1 MIMKNVKKMPGSA
14 MVKKLIKIINLGIVL
29 ACSFLAMAFFVYMGS
44 IFGYKDLD
52 CKNYLETRRFAD
64 SLWQIMSRID
74 GEVTW
79 TENYVDEDEN
89 RISISDLTYDSN
101 TGMSQGGLYAEDMRD
116 LALKGDYVY
125 SADDFGIWDIDGSG
139 VTDADGE
146 EVQFNDSWYQ
156 IALSN
161 WEIKQTDGFVRMS
174 HDDYVRMFMAHAT
187 PNVIAQEDTSK
198 DVTVDGEDSG
208 RLTVSIEAKNAGE
221 TTETGDYSTDVT
233 EIDAAELEPS
243 MSQPGPQDAA
253 FSDDCYITYYQGMEL
268 VYSPDEDMFYSSE
281 YGWYPIPN
289 ELYFLP
295 EDVSGSEMGLYFS
308 RFTSLDDIL
317 RIRIG
322 GEYLEYVRSVKDI
335 NFNER
340 NLAYYVRH
348 NGKAYS
354 NVTSKEKVASCSA
367 YMTIQKTASDEYEVE
382 FFNFKNTY
390 INNTF
395 VTSLMQNLDSLTPD
409 DKLYIGIYTTYPYED
424 IFSQGNQ
431 IFSEYYSYTF
441 PALIIGVVTAIA
453 AIWLFVHILRMSG
466 RVSRDD
472 TTVYLTPI
480 DRIPVEILFIVGIL
494 ELVIIFAAL
503 ESISMSDYRS
513 IAEITSLEYVM
524 VVGCFEGLY
533 LLGITWL
540 LSIVRRV
547 KADCLWQHSLVRS
560 TVRFCKKLVRTV
572 NHQKNLAAKAVECF
586 LLYLLVNGGMILVLI
601 WGIYSYTP
609 FASLGALLL
618 IVGFNAYILIIQIR
632 KAKGEESIR
641 EATRALAEGDLEYV
655 APQMKRL
662 YTEQEII
669 DNIDHLS
676 DGLHKAVEKSI
687 YDERMKTELITNVS
701 HDIKTPLTS
710 IINYVELIKREDVDN
725 EKVQHYLEVL
735 DRKSQRLKQL
745 TEDLVEVSRIS
756 SGNIELERVP
766 IDFGELVRQAMGEFE
781 DKFTEHELKMVERIP
796 EEAHMIFADGRRTF
810 RVMDNLL
817 QNIYKYAMPGTRVY
831 IDLTCENGR
840 IRLEIKNISKA
851 PLNIEVSELME
862 RFVRGDQSRTTEG
875 SGLGLSI
882 AQDLVRMQDGEFQIY
897 LDGDLFKVV
906 IEFPEYES
914 PVVVNMEEA
923 AVSEETQMPVLEKK
937 DSQREEP

>member
-1 MIMKNVKKMPGSA
+1 MRMKNVKKMPGSA
-14 MVKKLIKIINLGIVL
+14 VAKKIIKIINLGIVL
-29 ACSFLAMAFFVYMGS
+29 VCSLLAMVFFVYMGS
-44 IFGYKDLD
+44 MFGYKDLD
-52 CKNYLETRRFAD
+52 CESYLETRRFAD
-64 SLWQIMSRID
+64 SLWQIMSRIS
-74 GEVTW
+74 GEIAW
-79 TENYVDEDEN
+79 TENYVDEDESG
-89 RISISDLTYDSN
+89 ISISDLTYDSN
-101 TGMSQGGLYAEDMRD
+101 KGMAQGGVYAESLQN
-116 LALKGDYVY
+116 LALKGDYEY
-125 SADDFGIWDIDGSG
+125 TTDDFGIWNISG
-139 VTDADGE
+139 AEVTDADGE

-161 WEIKQTDGFVRMS
+161 WEIKQADGFVRMS

-187 PNVIAQEDTSK
+187 PNVVAEESSGDTAA
-198 DVTVDGEDSG
+198 DGEASG
-208 RLTVSIEAKNAGE
+208 SLTVSIEAKNDGGA
-221 TTETGDYSTDVT
+221 TEAAVYGT
-233 EIDAAELEPS
+233 EVVAADLEPS
-243 MSQPGPQDAA
+243 VTRQGPQDAA
-253 FSDDCYITYYQGMEL
+253 FSDDCYIAYYGGTKF

-295 EDVSGSEMGLYFS
+295 EEVSDNEMELYFS
-308 RFTSLDDIL
+308 RFTGLGDIL
-317 RIRIG
+317 RLRIG
-322 GEYLEYVRSVKDI
+322 GEYVEYVRSVKDI

-348 NGKAYS
+348 NGKVYS
-354 NVTSKEKVASCSA
+354 NVTSREKATSCSA
-367 YMTIQKTASDEYEVE
+367 YMTIQKTASDEYEVQ
-382 FFNFKNTY
+382 FSNFKNTY
-390 INNTF
+390 ISSTY

-424 IFSQGNQ
+424 TFRQDNQ

-441 PALIIGVVTAIA
+441 PALVIGVVTAIA
-453 AIWLFVHILRMSG
+453 AIWLFVHILRRSG
-466 RVSRDD
+466 RISGDD
-472 TTVYLTPI
+472 TAVYLTPI
-480 DRIPVEILFIVGIL
+480 DRIPVEILFIVGL
-494 ELVIIFAAL
+494 AELIVIFAAL
-503 ESISMSDYRS
+503 ESMAVSDSRS
-513 IAEITSLEYVM
+513 IAEITSLEYIM

-540 LSIVRRV
+540 LSIVRQV
-547 KADCLWQHSLVRS
+547 KAGCLWQHSLIRS
-560 TVRFCKKLVRTV
+560 GYIFCRKLVQTV
-572 NHQKNLAAKAVECF
+572 SRQKNLAAKTAECF
-586 LLYLLVNGGMILVLI
+586 AFYLLINGVLI
-601 WGIYSYTP
+601 LMLILGVDNSAP
-609 FASLGALLL
+609 LASLGALLL
-618 IVGFNAYILIIQIR
+618 IIGFNVYILILQIR

-641 EATRALAEGDLEYV
+641 EATKALAEGDLEYV
-655 APQMKRL
+655 APKMKRL

-676 DGLHKAVEKSI
+676 DGLHKAIEKSL

-710 IINYVELIKREDVDN
+710 IINYVELIKREEVDN

-735 DRKSQRLKQL
+735 DKKSQRLKQL

-766 IDFGELVRQAMGEFE
+766 IDFGELLRQAMGEFE

-810 RVMDNLL
+810 RIMDNLL

-831 IDLTCENGR
+831 IDLTCENER
-840 IRLEIKNISKA
+840 VRLEIKNISKA

-882 AQDLVRMQDGEFQIY
+882 ARDLVRMQDGEFQIY

-906 IEFPEYES
+906 IEFPEYIS

-923 AVSEETQMPVLEKK
+923 AVSEENQMPVLEKT
-937 DSQREEP
+937 DSQKEES

>member
-1 MIMKNVKKMPGSA
+1 MRMKNVKKMPGSA
-14 MVKKLIKIINLGIVL
+14 VAKKIIKIINLGIVL
-29 ACSFLAMAFFVYMGS
+29 VCSLLAMVFFVYMGS
-44 IFGYKDLD
+44 MFGYKDLD
-52 CKNYLETRRFAD
+52 CESYLETRRFAD
-64 SLWQIMSRID
+64 SLWQIMSRIS
-74 GEVTW
+74 GEIAW
-79 TENYVDEDEN
+79 TENYVDEDESG
-89 RISISDLTYDSN
+89 ISISDLTYDSN
-101 TGMSQGGLYAEDMRD
+101 KGMAQGGVYAESLQD
-116 LALKGDYVY
+116 LALKGDYEY
-125 SADDFGIWDIDGSG
+125 TTDDFGIWNISG
-139 VTDADGE
+139 AEVTDADGE

-161 WEIKQTDGFVRMS
+161 WEIKQADGFVRMS
-174 HDDYVRMFMAHAT
+174 HDDYVRMFKAHAT
-187 PNVIAQEDTSK
+187 PNVVVEETSEDAVA
-198 DVTVDGEDSG
+198 DEEASG
-208 RLTVSIEAKNAGE
+208 SLTVSIEEKIDGG
-221 TTETGDYSTDVT
+221 TTEAAVSRT
-233 EIDAAELEPS
+233 EVVAADLEPS
-243 MSQPGPQDAA
+243 VTRQGPQDAA
-253 FSDDCYITYYQGMEL
+253 FSDDCYIAYYGGAKL

-295 EDVSGSEMGLYFS
+295 EEVSDNEMELYFS
-308 RFTSLDDIL
+308 RFTGLGDIL
-317 RIRIG
+317 RLRIG

-348 NGKAYS
+348 NGKVYS
-354 NVTSKEKVASCSA
+354 NVTSREKATSCSA
-367 YMTIQKTASDEYEVE
+367 YMTIQKTASDEYEVQ
-382 FFNFKNTY
+382 FSNFKNTY
-390 INNTF
+390 ISSTY

-424 IFSQGNQ
+424 TFRQDNQ

-441 PALIIGVVTAIA
+441 PALVIGVVTAIA
-453 AIWLFVHILRMSG
+453 TIWLFVHILRRSG
-466 RVSRDD
+466 RISGDD
-472 TTVYLTPI
+472 TAVYLTPI
-480 DRIPVEILFIVGIL
+480 DRIPVEILFIVGL
-494 ELVIIFAAL
+494 AELIVIFAAL
-503 ESISMSDYRS
+503 ESMAVSDSRS
-513 IAEITSLEYVM
+513 IAEITSLEYIM

-540 LSIVRRV
+540 LSIARQV
-547 KADCLWQHSLVRS
+547 KAGCLWQHSLIRS
-560 TVRFCKKLVRTV
+560 GYIFCRKLVQTV
-572 NHQKNLAAKAVECF
+572 SRQKNLAAKTAECF
-586 LLYLLVNGGMILVLI
+586 AFYLLINGVLI
-601 WGIYSYTP
+601 LMLILGVDNSAP
-609 FASLGALLL
+609 LASLGALLL
-618 IVGFNAYILIIQIR
+618 IIGFNVYILILQIR

-641 EATRALAEGDLEYV
+641 EATKALAEGDLEYV
-655 APQMKRL
+655 APKMKRL

-676 DGLHKAVEKSI
+676 DGLHKAIEKSL

-710 IINYVELIKREDVDN
+710 IINYVELIKREEVDN

-735 DRKSQRLKQL
+735 DKKSQRLKQL

-766 IDFGELVRQAMGEFE
+766 IDFGELLRQAMGEFE

-810 RVMDNLL
+810 RIMDNLL

-831 IDLTCENGR
+831 IDLTCENER
-840 IRLEIKNISKA
+840 VRLEIKNISKA
-851 PLNIEVSELME
+851 PLNIEVPELME

-882 AQDLVRMQDGEFQIY
+882 ARDLVRMQDGEFQIY

-906 IEFPEYES
+906 IEFPEYIS

-923 AVSEETQMPVLEKK
+923 AVSEENQMPVLEKT
-937 DSQREEP
+937 DSQKEES

>member
-1 MIMKNVKKMPGSA
+1 MRMKNVKKMPGSA
-14 MVKKLIKIINLGIVL
+14 VAKKIIKIINLGIVL
-29 ACSFLAMAFFVYMGS
+29 VCSLLAMVFFVYMGS
-44 IFGYKDLD
+44 MFGYKDLD
-52 CKNYLETRRFAD
+52 CESYLETRRFAD
-64 SLWQIMSRID
+64 SLWQIMSRIS
-74 GEVTW
+74 GEIAW
-79 TENYVDEDEN
+79 TENYVDEDESG
-89 RISISDLTYDSN
+89 ISISDLTYDSN
-101 TGMSQGGLYAEDMRD
+101 KGMAQGGVYAESLQD
-116 LALKGDYVY
+116 LALKGDYEY
-125 SADDFGIWDIDGSG
+125 TTDDFGIWNISG
-139 VTDADGE
+139 AEVTDADGE

-161 WEIKQTDGFVRMS
+161 WEIKQADGFVRMS

-187 PNVIAQEDTSK
+187 PNVVVEETSEDAVA
-198 DVTVDGEDSG
+198 DEEASG
-208 RLTVSIEAKNAGE
+208 SLTVSIEEKIDGGA
-221 TTETGDYSTDVT
+221 TEAAVYGTEVVAADLKPSVT
-233 EIDAAELEPS
+233 R
-243 MSQPGPQDAA
+243 QGTQDAA
-253 FSDDCYITYYQGMEL
+253 FSDDCYIAYYGGTKF

-295 EDVSGSEMGLYFS
+295 EEVSDNEMELYFS
-308 RFTSLDDIL
+308 RFTGLGDIL
-317 RIRIG
+317 RLRIG

-348 NGKAYS
+348 NGKVYS
-354 NVTSKEKVASCSA
+354 NVTSREKATSCSA
-367 YMTIQKTASDEYEVE
+367 YMTIQKTASDEYEVQ
-382 FFNFKNTY
+382 FSNFKNTY
-390 INNTF
+390 ISSTY

-424 IFSQGNQ
+424 TFRQDDQ
-431 IFSEYYSYTF
+431 IFSEYYSYTL
-441 PALIIGVVTAIA
+441 PALVIGVVTAIA
-453 AIWLFVHILRMSG
+453 AIWLFVHILRRSG
-466 RVSRDD
+466 RISGDD
-472 TTVYLTPI
+472 TAVYLTPI
-480 DRIPVEILFIVGIL
+480 DRIPVEILFIVGL
-494 ELVIIFAAL
+494 AELIVIFAAL
-503 ESISMSDYRS
+503 ESMAVSDSRS
-513 IAEITSLEYVM
+513 IAEITSLEYIM

-540 LSIVRRV
+540 LSIARQI
-547 KADCLWQHSLVRS
+547 KAGCLWQHSLIRS
-560 TVRFCKKLVRTV
+560 GYIFCRKLVQTV
-572 NHQKNLAAKAVECF
+572 SRQKNLAAKTAECF
-586 LLYLLVNGGMILVLI
+586 AFYLLINGVLI
-601 WGIYSYTP
+601 LMLILGVDNSAP
-609 FASLGALLL
+609 LVSLGALLL
-618 IVGFNAYILIIQIR
+618 IIGFNVYILILQIR

-641 EATRALAEGDLEYV
+641 EATKALAEGDLEYV
-655 APQMKRL
+655 APKMKRL

-676 DGLHKAVEKSI
+676 DGLHKAIEKSL

-710 IINYVELIKREDVDN
+710 IINYVELIKREEVDN

-735 DRKSQRLKQL
+735 DKKSQRLKQL

-766 IDFGELVRQAMGEFE
+766 IDFGELLRQAMGEFE

-796 EEAHMIFADGRRTF
+796 EEAYMIFADGRRTF
-810 RVMDNLL
+810 RIMDNLL

-831 IDLTCENGR
+831 IDLTCENER
-840 IRLEIKNISKA
+840 VRLEIKNISKA

-882 AQDLVRMQDGEFQIY
+882 ARDLVRMQDGEFQIY

-906 IEFPEYES
+906 IEFPEYIS

-923 AVSEETQMPVLEKK
+923 AVSEENQMPVLEKT
-937 DSQREEP
+937 DSQKEES

>member
-1 MIMKNVKKMPGSA
+1 MRMKNVKKMPGSA
-14 MVKKLIKIINLGIVL
+14 VAKKIIKIINLGIVL
-29 ACSFLAMAFFVYMGS
+29 VCSLLAMVFFVYMGS
-44 IFGYKDLD
+44 MFGYKDLD
-52 CKNYLETRRFAD
+52 CESYLETRRFAD
-64 SLWQIMSRID
+64 SLWQIMSRIS
-74 GEVTW
+74 GEIAW
-79 TENYVDEDEN
+79 TENYVDEDESG
-89 RISISDLTYDSN
+89 ISISDLTYDSN
-101 TGMSQGGLYAEDMRD
+101 KGMAQGGVYTENVQD
-116 LALKGDYVY
+116 LALKGDYEY
-125 SADDFGIWDIDGSG
+125 TTDDFGIWNINGAE

-161 WEIKQTDGFVRMS
+161 WEIKQADGFVRMS

-187 PNVIAQEDTSK
+187 PNVVVEESSGDTAA
-198 DVTVDGEDSG
+198 DEEASG
-208 RLTVSIEAKNAGE
+208 SLTVSIEAKNDGGA
-221 TTETGDYSTDVT
+221 TEAAVYGT
-233 EIDAAELEPS
+233 EVVAADLEPS
-243 MSQPGPQDAA
+243 VTRQGPQDAA
-253 FSDDCYITYYQGMEL
+253 FSDDCYIAYYGGTKF

-295 EDVSGSEMGLYFS
+295 EEVSDNEMELYFS
-308 RFTSLDDIL
+308 RFTGLDDIL
-317 RIRIG
+317 RLRIG

-348 NGKAYS
+348 NGKVYS
-354 NVTSKEKVASCSA
+354 NVTSREKATSCSA
-367 YMTIQKTASDEYEVE
+367 YMTIQKTASDEYEVQ
-382 FFNFKNTY
+382 FSNFKNTY
-390 INNTF
+390 ISSTY

-424 IFSQGNQ
+424 IFRQDNQ

-441 PALIIGVVTAIA
+441 PALVIGVVTAIA
-453 AIWLFVHILRMSG
+453 AIWLFVHILRRSG
-466 RVSRDD
+466 RISGDD
-472 TTVYLTPI
+472 TAVYLTPI
-480 DRIPVEILFIVGIL
+480 DRIPVEILFIVGL
-494 ELVIIFAAL
+494 VELIVIFAAL
-503 ESISMSDYRS
+503 ESMTMSDYRS
-513 IAEITSLEYVM
+513 IAEITSLEYIM
-524 VVGCFEGLY
+524 LVGCFEGLY

-547 KADCLWQHSLVRS
+547 KAGCLWQHSLIRS
-560 TVRFCKKLVRTV
+560 GYIFCRKLVQNV
-572 NHQKNLAAKAVECF
+572 SHQKNLAAKAAECF
-586 LLYLLVNGGMILVLI
+586 AFYLLINGLLVLMLI
-601 WGIYSYTP
+601 LGVDNSAP
-609 FASLGALLL
+609 LASLGALIM
-618 IVGFNAYILIIQIR
+618 IVGFNVYILIMQIR

-641 EATRALAEGDLEYV
+641 EATKALAEGDLEYV

-676 DGLHKAVEKSI
+676 DGLHKAIEKSL

-710 IINYVELIKREDVDN
+710 IINYVELIKREEVDN

-735 DRKSQRLKQL
+735 DKKSQRLKQL

-766 IDFGELVRQAMGEFE
+766 IDFGELLRQAMGEFE

-810 RVMDNLL
+810 RIMDNLL

-831 IDLTCENGR
+831 IDLTCKDGR
-840 IRLEIKNISKA
+840 VRLEIKNISKA

-882 AQDLVRMQDGEFQIY
+882 ARDLVRMQDGEFQIY

-906 IEFPEYES
+906 IEFPEYVS

-923 AVSEETQMPVLEKK
+923 AVSEENQMPVLEKT
-937 DSQREEP
+937 DSQREES

>member
-1 MIMKNVKKMPGSA
+1 MRMKNVKKMPGSA
-14 MVKKLIKIINLGIVL
+14 VAKKIIKIINLGIVL
-29 ACSFLAMAFFVYMGS
+29 VCSLLAMVFFVYMGS
-44 IFGYKDLD
+44 MFGYKDLD
-52 CKNYLETRRFAD
+52 CESYLETRRFAD
-64 SLWQIMSRID
+64 SLWQIMSRIS
-74 GEVTW
+74 GEIAW
-79 TENYVDEDEN
+79 TENYVDEDESG
-89 RISISDLTYDSN
+89 ISISDLTYDSN
-101 TGMSQGGLYAEDMRD
+101 KGMAQGGVYAESVQN
-116 LALKGDYVY
+116 LALKGDYEY
-125 SADDFGIWDIDGSG
+125 TTDDFGIWNISG
-139 VTDADGE
+139 AEVTDADGE

-161 WEIKQTDGFVRMS
+161 WEIKQADGFVRMS

-187 PNVIAQEDTSK
+187 PNVVAEES
-198 DVTVDGEDSG
+198 SG
-208 RLTVSIEAKNAGE
+208 DAAADEEASGSLTVSIEEKIDGGA
-221 TTETGDYSTDVT
+221 TEAAVYGT
-233 EIDAAELEPS
+233 EVVAADLEPS
-243 MSQPGPQDAA
+243 VTRQGPQDAA
-253 FSDDCYITYYQGMEL
+253 FSDDCYIAYYGGTKF

-295 EDVSGSEMGLYFS
+295 EEVSDNEMELYFS
-308 RFTSLDDIL
+308 RFTGLGDIL
-317 RIRIG
+317 RLRIG

-348 NGKAYS
+348 NGKVYS
-354 NVTSKEKVASCSA
+354 NVTSREKATSCSA
-367 YMTIQKTASDEYEVE
+367 YITIQKTASDEYEVQ
-382 FFNFKNTY
+382 FSNFKNTY
-390 INNTF
+390 ISSTY

-424 IFSQGNQ
+424 TFRQDNQ

-441 PALIIGVVTAIA
+441 PALVIGVVTAIA
-453 AIWLFVHILRMSG
+453 AIWLFVHILRRSG
-466 RVSRDD
+466 RISGDD
-472 TTVYLTPI
+472 TAVYLTPI
-480 DRIPVEILFIVGIL
+480 DRIPVEILFIVGL
-494 ELVIIFAAL
+494 AELIVIFAAL
-503 ESISMSDYRS
+503 ESMAVSDSRS
-513 IAEITSLEYVM
+513 IAEITSLEYIM

-540 LSIVRRV
+540 LSIIRQV
-547 KADCLWQHSLVRS
+547 KAGCLWQHSLIRS
-560 TVRFCKKLVRTV
+560 GYIFCRKLVQTV
-572 NHQKNLAAKAVECF
+572 SRQKNLAAKTAECF
-586 LLYLLVNGGMILVLI
+586 AFYLLINGVLI
-601 WGIYSYTP
+601 LMLILGVDNSAP
-609 FASLGALLL
+609 LASLGALLL
-618 IVGFNAYILIIQIR
+618 IIGFNVYILILQIR

-641 EATRALAEGDLEYV
+641 EATKALAEGDLEYV
-655 APQMKRL
+655 APKMKRL

-676 DGLHKAVEKSI
+676 DGLHKAIEKSL

-710 IINYVELIKREDVDN
+710 IINYVELIKREEVDN

-735 DRKSQRLKQL
+735 DKKSQRLKQL

-766 IDFGELVRQAMGEFE
+766 IDFGELLRQAMGEFE

-810 RVMDNLL
+810 RIMDNLL

-831 IDLTCENGR
+831 IDLTCENER
-840 IRLEIKNISKA
+840 VRLEIKNISKA

-882 AQDLVRMQDGEFQIY
+882 ARDLVRMQDGEFQIY

-906 IEFPEYES
+906 IEFPEYIS

-923 AVSEETQMPVLEKK
+923 AVSEENQMPVLEKT
-937 DSQREEP
+937 DSQKEES

>member
-1 MIMKNVKKMPGSA
+1 MRMKNVKKMPGSA
-14 MVKKLIKIINLGIVL
+14 MVKKILKIVNLGIIL
-29 ACSFLAMAFFVYMGS
+29 ACSLLAMAFFTYMGS
-44 IFGYKDLD
+44 MFGYKDLD
-52 CKNYLETRRFAD
+52 CESYLETRRFAD
-64 SLWQIMSRID
+64 SLWQIMSRIS
-74 GEVTW
+74 GEIAW
-79 TENYVDEDEN
+79 TENYVDEDESG
-89 RISISDLTYDSN
+89 ISISDLTYDSN
-101 TGMSQGGLYAEDMRD
+101 KGMAQGGVYTESVQD
-116 LALKGDYVY
+116 LALKGDYEY
-125 SADDFGIWDIDGSG
+125 TTDDFGIWNISG
-139 VTDADGE
+139 AEVTDADGE

-161 WEIKQTDGFVRMS
+161 WEIKQADGFVRMS
-174 HDDYVRMFMAHAT
+174 HDDYVRMFMAHVT
-187 PNVIAQEDTSK
+187 PNVVVEESSGDTAA
-198 DVTVDGEDSG
+198 DGEVSG
-208 RLTVSIEAKNAGE
+208 SLTVSIEAKNDGGA
-221 TTETGDYSTDVT
+221 TEAAVYGT
-233 EIDAAELEPS
+233 EVVAADLEPS
-243 MSQPGPQDAA
+243 VTRQGPQDAA
-253 FSDDCYITYYQGMEL
+253 FSDDCYIAYYGGTKF

-295 EDVSGSEMGLYFS
+295 EEVSDNEMELYFS
-308 RFTSLDDIL
+308 RFTGLDDIL
-317 RIRIG
+317 RLRIG
-322 GEYLEYVRSVKDI
+322 GEYLEYVRSVRDI

-348 NGKAYS
+348 NGKVYS
-354 NVTSKEKVASCSA
+354 NVTSREKATSCSA

-382 FFNFKNTY
+382 FSNFKNAY
-390 INNTF
+390 INSTY

-424 IFSQGNQ
+424 TFSQGNQ

-453 AIWLFVHILRMSG
+453 AIWLLVHILRMSG

-472 TTVYLTPI
+472 TAIYLTPI
-480 DRIPVEILFIVGIL
+480 DRIPVEILFIVGIA
-494 ELVIIFAAL
+494 ELIVIFAAL
-503 ESISMSDYRS
+503 ESMTMSDYRS
-513 IAEITSLEYVM
+513 IAEITSLEYIM
-524 VVGCFEGLY
+524 LVGCFEGLY

-547 KADCLWQHSLVRS
+547 KAGCLWQHSLIRS
-560 TVRFCKKLVRTV
+560 GYIFCRKLVQNV
-572 NHQKNLAAKAVECF
+572 SHQKNLAAKAAECF
-586 LLYLLVNGGMILVLI
+586 AFYLLINGLLVLMLI
-601 WGIYSYTP
+601 LGVDNSAP
-609 FASLGALLL
+609 LASLGALIM
-618 IVGFNAYILIIQIR
+618 IVGFNVYILIMQIR

-641 EATRALAEGDLEYV
+641 EATKALAEGDLEYV

-676 DGLHKAVEKSI
+676 DGLHKAIEKSL

-710 IINYVELIKREDVDN
+710 IINYVELIKREEVDN

-735 DRKSQRLKQL
+735 DKKSQRLKQL

-766 IDFGELVRQAMGEFE
+766 IDFGELLRQAMGEFE

-810 RVMDNLL
+810 RIMDNLL

-831 IDLTCENGR
+831 IDLTCKDGR
-840 IRLEIKNISKA
+840 VRLEIKNISKA

-882 AQDLVRMQDGEFQIY
+882 ARDLVRMQDGEFQIY

-906 IEFPEYES
+906 IEFPEYVS

-923 AVSEETQMPVLEKK
+923 AVSEENQMPVLEKT
-937 DSQREEP
+937 DSQREES

>member
-1 MIMKNVKKMPGSA
+1 MRMKNVKKMPGSA
-14 MVKKLIKIINLGIVL
+14 VAKKIIKIINLGIVL
-29 ACSFLAMAFFVYMGS
+29 VCSLLAMVFFVYMGS
-44 IFGYKDLD
+44 MFGYKDLD
-52 CKNYLETRRFAD
+52 CESYLETRRFAD
-64 SLWQIMSRID
+64 SLWQIMSRIS
-74 GEVTW
+74 GEIAW
-79 TENYVDEDEN
+79 TENYVDEDESG
-89 RISISDLTYDSN
+89 ISISDLTYDSN
-101 TGMSQGGLYAEDMRD
+101 KGMAQGVVYAESLQD
-116 LALKGDYVY
+116 LALKGDYEY
-125 SADDFGIWDIDGSG
+125 TTDDFGIWNISG
-139 VTDADGE
+139 AEVTDADGE

-161 WEIKQTDGFVRMS
+161 WEIKQADGFVRMS

-187 PNVIAQEDTSK
+187 PNVVAEES
-198 DVTVDGEDSG
+198 SG
-208 RLTVSIEAKNAGE
+208 DAAADEEASGSLTVSIEEKNDGGA
-221 TTETGDYSTDVT
+221 TEAAVYGT
-233 EIDAAELEPS
+233 EVVAADLEPS
-243 MSQPGPQDAA
+243 VTRQGPQDAA
-253 FSDDCYITYYQGMEL
+253 FSDDCYIAYYGGTKF

-295 EDVSGSEMGLYFS
+295 EEVSDNEMELYFS
-308 RFTSLDDIL
+308 RFTGLGDIL
-317 RIRIG
+317 RLRIG

-348 NGKAYS
+348 NGKVYS
-354 NVTSKEKVASCSA
+354 NVTSREKATSCSA
-367 YMTIQKTASDEYEVE
+367 YMTIQKTASDEYEVQ
-382 FFNFKNTY
+382 FSNFKNTY
-390 INNTF
+390 ISSTY

-424 IFSQGNQ
+424 TFRQDNQ

-441 PALIIGVVTAIA
+441 PALVIGVVTAIA
-453 AIWLFVHILRMSG
+453 AIWLFVHILRRSG
-466 RVSRDD
+466 RISGDD
-472 TTVYLTPI
+472 TAVYLTPI
-480 DRIPVEILFIVGIL
+480 DRIPVEILFIVGL
-494 ELVIIFAAL
+494 AELIVIFAAL
-503 ESISMSDYRS
+503 ESMAVSDSRS
-513 IAEITSLEYVM
+513 IAEITSLEYIM

-540 LSIVRRV
+540 LSIVRQV
-547 KADCLWQHSLVRS
+547 KAGCLWQHSLIRS
-560 TVRFCKKLVRTV
+560 GYIFCRKLVQTV
-572 NHQKNLAAKAVECF
+572 SRQKNLAAKTAECF
-586 LLYLLVNGGMILVLI
+586 AFYLLINGVLI
-601 WGIYSYTP
+601 LMLILGVDNSAP
-609 FASLGALLL
+609 LASLGALLL
-618 IVGFNAYILIIQIR
+618 IIGFNVYILILQIR

-641 EATRALAEGDLEYV
+641 EATKALAEGDLEYV
-655 APQMKRL
+655 APKMKRL

-676 DGLHKAVEKSI
+676 DGLHKAIEKSL

-710 IINYVELIKREDVDN
+710 IINYVELIKREEVDN

-735 DRKSQRLKQL
+735 DKKSQRLKQL

-766 IDFGELVRQAMGEFE
+766 IDFGELLRQAMGEFE

-810 RVMDNLL
+810 RIMDNLL

-831 IDLTCENGR
+831 IDLTCENER
-840 IRLEIKNISKA
+840 VRLEIKNISKA

-882 AQDLVRMQDGEFQIY
+882 ARDLVRMQDGEFQVY

-906 IEFPEYES
+906 IEFPEYIS

-923 AVSEETQMPVLEKK
+923 AVSEENQMPVLEKT
-937 DSQREEP
+937 DSQKEES

>member
-1 MIMKNVKKMPGSA
+1 MRMKNVKKMPGSA
-14 MVKKLIKIINLGIVL
+14 VAKKIIKIINLGIVL
-29 ACSFLAMAFFVYMGS
+29 VCSLLAMVFFVYMGS
-44 IFGYKDLD
+44 MFGYKDLD
-52 CKNYLETRRFAD
+52 CESYLETRRFAD
-64 SLWQIMSRID
+64 SLWQIMSRIS
-74 GEVTW
+74 GEIAW
-79 TENYVDEDEN
+79 TENYVDEDESG
-89 RISISDLTYDSN
+89 ISISDLTYDSN
-101 TGMSQGGLYAEDMRD
+101 KGMAQGGVYAESVQD
-116 LALKGDYVY
+116 LALKGDYEY
-125 SADDFGIWDIDGSG
+125 TTDDFGIWNISG
-139 VTDADGE
+139 AEVTDADGE

-161 WEIKQTDGFVRMS
+161 WEIKQADGFVRMS

-187 PNVIAQEDTSK
+187 PNVVAEES
-198 DVTVDGEDSG
+198 SG
-208 RLTVSIEAKNAGE
+208 DAVADEEASGSLTVSIEEKIDGGA
-221 TTETGDYSTDVT
+221 TEAAVYGT
-233 EIDAAELEPS
+233 EVVAADLEPS
-243 MSQPGPQDAA
+243 VTRQGPQDAA
-253 FSDDCYITYYQGMEL
+253 FSDDCYIAYYGGTKF

-295 EDVSGSEMGLYFS
+295 EEVSDNEMELYFS
-308 RFTSLDDIL
+308 RFTGLGDIL
-317 RIRIG
+317 RLRIG

-348 NGKAYS
+348 NGKVYS
-354 NVTSKEKVASCSA
+354 NVTSREKATSCSA
-367 YMTIQKTASDEYEVE
+367 YMTIQKTASDEYEVQ
-382 FFNFKNTY
+382 FSNFKNTY
-390 INNTF
+390 ISSTY

-424 IFSQGNQ
+424 TFRQDNQ

-441 PALIIGVVTAIA
+441 PALVIGVVTAIA
-453 AIWLFVHILRMSG
+453 AIWLFVHILRRSG
-466 RVSRDD
+466 RISGDD
-472 TTVYLTPI
+472 TAVYLTPI
-480 DRIPVEILFIVGIL
+480 DRIPVEILFIVGL
-494 ELVIIFAAL
+494 AELIVIFAAL
-503 ESISMSDYRS
+503 ESMAVSDSRS
-513 IAEITSLEYVM
+513 IAEITSLEYIM

-540 LSIVRRV
+540 LSIVRQV
-547 KADCLWQHSLVRS
+547 KAGCLWQHSLIRS
-560 TVRFCKKLVRTV
+560 GYIFCRKLVQTV
-572 NHQKNLAAKAVECF
+572 SRQKNLAAKTAECF
-586 LLYLLVNGGMILVLI
+586 AFYLLINGVLI
-601 WGIYSYTP
+601 LMLILGVDNSAP
-609 FASLGALLL
+609 LASLGALLL
-618 IVGFNAYILIIQIR
+618 IIGFNVYILILQIR

-641 EATRALAEGDLEYV
+641 EATKALAEGDLEYV
-655 APQMKRL
+655 APKMKRL

-676 DGLHKAVEKSI
+676 DGLHKAIEKSL

-710 IINYVELIKREDVDN
+710 IINYVELIKREEVDN

-735 DRKSQRLKQL
+735 DKKSQRLKQL

-766 IDFGELVRQAMGEFE
+766 IDFGELLRQAMGEFE

-810 RVMDNLL
+810 RIMDNLL

-831 IDLTCENGR
+831 IDLTCENER
-840 IRLEIKNISKA
+840 VRLEIKNISKA

-882 AQDLVRMQDGEFQIY
+882 ARDLVRMQDGEFQIY

-906 IEFPEYES
+906 IEFPEYIS

-923 AVSEETQMPVLEKK
+923 AVSEENQMPVLEKT
-937 DSQREEP
+937 DSQKEES

>member
-1 MIMKNVKKMPGSA
+1 MRMKNVKKMPGSA
-14 MVKKLIKIINLGIVL
+14 VAKKIIKIINLGIVL
-29 ACSFLAMAFFVYMGS
+29 VCSLLAMVFFVYMGS
-44 IFGYKDLD
+44 MFGYKDLD
-52 CKNYLETRRFAD
+52 CESYLETRRFAD
-64 SLWQIMSRID
+64 SLWQIMSRIS
-74 GEVTW
+74 GEIAW
-79 TENYVDEDEN
+79 TENYVDEDESE
-89 RISISDLTYDSN
+89 ISISDLTYDSN
-101 TGMSQGGLYAEDMRD
+101 KGMAQGGVYAESLQD
-116 LALKGDYVY
+116 LALKGDYEY
-125 SADDFGIWDIDGSG
+125 TTDDFGIWNISG
-139 VTDADGE
+139 AEVTDADGE

-161 WEIKQTDGFVRMS
+161 WEIKQADGFVRMS

-187 PNVIAQEDTSK
+187 PNVVVEESSEDAVA
-198 DVTVDGEDSG
+198 DEEASG
-208 RLTVSIEAKNAGE
+208 SLTVSIEEKIDGGA
-221 TTETGDYSTDVT
+221 TEAAVYGT
-233 EIDAAELEPS
+233 EVVAADLEPS
-243 MSQPGPQDAA
+243 VTRQGPQDAA
-253 FSDDCYITYYQGMEL
+253 FSDDCYIAYYGGTKF

-295 EDVSGSEMGLYFS
+295 EEVSDNEMELYFS
-308 RFTSLDDIL
+308 RFTGLGDIL
-317 RIRIG
+317 RLRIG

-348 NGKAYS
+348 NGKVYS
-354 NVTSKEKVASCSA
+354 NVTSREKATSCSA
-367 YMTIQKTASDEYEVE
+367 YMTIQKTASDEYEVQ
-382 FFNFKNTY
+382 FSNFKNTY
-390 INNTF
+390 ISSTY

-424 IFSQGNQ
+424 TFRQDNQ

-441 PALIIGVVTAIA
+441 PALVIGVVTAIA
-453 AIWLFVHILRMSG
+453 AIWLFVHILRRSG
-466 RVSRDD
+466 RISGDD
-472 TTVYLTPI
+472 TAVYLTPI
-480 DRIPVEILFIVGIL
+480 DRIPVEILFIVGL
-494 ELVIIFAAL
+494 AELIVIFAAL
-503 ESISMSDYRS
+503 ESMAVSDSRS
-513 IAEITSLEYVM
+513 IAEITSLEYIM

-540 LSIVRRV
+540 LSIVRQV
-547 KADCLWQHSLVRS
+547 KAGCLWQHSLIRS
-560 TVRFCKKLVRTV
+560 GYIFCRKLVQTV
-572 NHQKNLAAKAVECF
+572 SRQKNLAAKTAECF
-586 LLYLLVNGGMILVLI
+586 AFYLLINGVLI
-601 WGIYSYTP
+601 LMLILGVDNSAP
-609 FASLGALLL
+609 LASLGALLL
-618 IVGFNAYILIIQIR
+618 IIGFNVYILILQIR

-641 EATRALAEGDLEYV
+641 EATKALAEGDLEYV
-655 APQMKRL
+655 APKMKRL

-676 DGLHKAVEKSI
+676 DGLHKAIEKSL

-710 IINYVELIKREDVDN
+710 IINYVELIKREEVDN

-735 DRKSQRLKQL
+735 DKKSQRLKQL

-766 IDFGELVRQAMGEFE
+766 IDFGELLRQAMGEFE

-810 RVMDNLL
+810 RIMDNLL

-831 IDLTCENGR
+831 IDLTCENER
-840 IRLEIKNISKA
+840 VRLEIKNISKA

-882 AQDLVRMQDGEFQIY
+882 ARDLVRMQDGEFQIY

-906 IEFPEYES
+906 IEFPEYIS

-923 AVSEETQMPVLEKK
+923 AVSEENQMPVLEKT
-937 DSQREEP
+937 DSQKEES

>member
-1 MIMKNVKKMPGSA
+1 MRMKNVKKMPGSA
-14 MVKKLIKIINLGIVL
+14 VAKKIIKIINLGIVL
-29 ACSFLAMAFFVYMGS
+29 ACSLLAMVFFVYMGS
-44 IFGYKDLD
+44 MFGYKDLD
-52 CKNYLETRRFAD
+52 CESYLETRRFAD
-64 SLWQIMSRID
+64 SLWQIMSRIS
-74 GEVTW
+74 GEIAW
-79 TENYVDEDEN
+79 TENYVDEDESG
-89 RISISDLTYDSN
+89 ISISDLTYDSN
-101 TGMSQGGLYAEDMRD
+101 KGMAQGGVYAESLQD
-116 LALKGDYVY
+116 LALKGDYEY
-125 SADDFGIWDIDGSG
+125 TTDDFGIWNISG
-139 VTDADGE
+139 AEVTDADGE

-161 WEIKQTDGFVRMS
+161 WEIKQADGFVRMS
-174 HDDYVRMFMAHAT
+174 HDDYVRMFKAHAT
-187 PNVIAQEDTSK
+187 PNVVVEETSEDAVA
-198 DVTVDGEDSG
+198 DEEASG
-208 RLTVSIEAKNAGE
+208 SLTVSIEEKIDGGA
-221 TTETGDYSTDVT
+221 TEAAVYGT
-233 EIDAAELEPS
+233 EVVAADLEPS
-243 MSQPGPQDAA
+243 VTRQGPQDAA
-253 FSDDCYITYYQGMEL
+253 FSDDCYIAYYGGAKL

-295 EDVSGSEMGLYFS
+295 EEVSDNEMELYFS
-308 RFTSLDDIL
+308 RFTGLGDIL
-317 RIRIG
+317 RLRIG

-348 NGKAYS
+348 NGKVYS
-354 NVTSKEKVASCSA
+354 NVTSREKATSCSA
-367 YMTIQKTASDEYEVE
+367 YMTIQKTASDEYEVQ
-382 FFNFKNTY
+382 FSNFKNTY
-390 INNTF
+390 ISSTY

-424 IFSQGNQ
+424 TFRQDDQ
-431 IFSEYYSYTF
+431 IFSEYYSYTL
-441 PALIIGVVTAIA
+441 PALVIGVVTAIA
-453 AIWLFVHILRMSG
+453 AIWLFVHILRRSG
-466 RVSRDD
+466 RISGDD
-472 TTVYLTPI
+472 TAVYLTPI
-480 DRIPVEILFIVGIL
+480 DRIPVEILFIVGL
-494 ELVIIFAAL
+494 AELIVIFAAL
-503 ESISMSDYRS
+503 ESMAVSDSRS
-513 IAEITSLEYVM
+513 IAEITSLEYIM

-540 LSIVRRV
+540 LSIVRQI
-547 KADCLWQHSLVRS
+547 KAGCLWQHSLIRS
-560 TVRFCKKLVRTV
+560 GYIFCRKLVQTV
-572 NHQKNLAAKAVECF
+572 SRQKNLAAKTAECF
-586 LLYLLVNGGMILVLI
+586 AFYLLINGVLI
-601 WGIYSYTP
+601 LMLILGVDNSAP
-609 FASLGALLL
+609 LASLGALLL
-618 IVGFNAYILIIQIR
+618 IIGFNVYILILQIR

-641 EATRALAEGDLEYV
+641 EATKALAEGDLEYV
-655 APQMKRL
+655 APKMKRL

-676 DGLHKAVEKSI
+676 DGLHKAIEKSL

-710 IINYVELIKREDVDN
+710 IINYVELIKREEVDN

-735 DRKSQRLKQL
+735 DKKSQRLKQL

-766 IDFGELVRQAMGEFE
+766 IDFGELLRQAMGEFE

-796 EEAHMIFADGRRTF
+796 EEAYMIFADGRRTF
-810 RVMDNLL
+810 RIMDNLL

-831 IDLTCENGR
+831 IDLTCENER
-840 IRLEIKNISKA
+840 VRLEIKNISKA

-882 AQDLVRMQDGEFQIY
+882 ARDLVRMQDGEFQIY

-906 IEFPEYES
+906 IEFPEYIS

-923 AVSEETQMPVLEKK
+923 AVSEENQMPVLEKT
-937 DSQREEP
+937 DSQKEES

>member
-1 MIMKNVKKMPGSA
+1 MRMKNVKKMPGSA
-14 MVKKLIKIINLGIVL
+14 VAKKIIKIINLGIVL
-29 ACSFLAMAFFVYMGS
+29 VCSLLAMVFFVYMGS
-44 IFGYKDLD
+44 MFGYKDLD
-52 CKNYLETRRFAD
+52 CESYLETRRFAD
-64 SLWQIMSRID
+64 SLWQIMSRIS
-74 GEVTW
+74 GEIAW
-79 TENYVDEDEN
+79 TENYVDEDESG
-89 RISISDLTYDSN
+89 ISISDLTYDSN
-101 TGMSQGGLYAEDMRD
+101 KGMAQGGVYTESVRD
-116 LALKGDYVY
+116 LALKGDYEY
-125 SADDFGIWDIDGSG
+125 TTDDFGIWNISG
-139 VTDADGE
+139 AEVTDADGE

-161 WEIKQTDGFVRMS
+161 WEIKQAGGFVRMS

-187 PNVIAQEDTSK
+187 PNVVVEETSG
-198 DVTVDGEDSG
+198 DAAADGEDSG
-208 RLTVSIEAKNAGE
+208 SLTVSIEEKIDGGA
-221 TTETGDYSTDVT
+221 TEAAVYGT
-233 EIDAAELEPS
+233 EVVAADLEPS
-243 MSQPGPQDAA
+243 VTRQGPQDAA
-253 FSDDCYITYYQGMEL
+253 FSDDCYIAYYGGAKL

-295 EDVSGSEMGLYFS
+295 EEVSDNEMELYFS
-308 RFTSLDDIL
+308 RFTGLDDIL
-317 RIRIG
+317 RLRIG

-348 NGKAYS
+348 NGKVYS
-354 NVTSKEKVASCSA
+354 NVTSKEKATSCSA
-367 YMTIQKTASDEYEVE
+367 YMTIQKTASDEYEVQ
-382 FFNFKNTY
+382 FSNFKNTY
-390 INNTF
+390 ISSTY

-424 IFSQGNQ
+424 TFRQGDQ

-441 PALIIGVVTAIA
+441 PALVIGVVTAIA
-453 AIWLFVHILRMSG
+453 AIWLFVHILRRSG
-466 RVSRDD
+466 RISGDD
-472 TTVYLTPI
+472 TAVYLTPI
-480 DRIPVEILFIVGIL
+480 DRIPVEILFIVGL
-494 ELVIIFAAL
+494 AELIVIFAAL
-503 ESISMSDYRS
+503 ESMAVSDFRS
-513 IAEITSLEYVM
+513 IAEITSREYIM

-540 LSIVRRV
+540 LSIVRQV
-547 KADCLWQHSLVRS
+547 KAGCLWQHSLIRS
-560 TVRFCKKLVRTV
+560 GYIFCRKLVQTV
-572 NHQKNLAAKAVECF
+572 SRQKNLAAKTAECF
-586 LLYLLVNGGMILVLI
+586 AFYLLINGVLI
-601 WGIYSYTP
+601 LMLILGVNNSAP
-609 FASLGALLL
+609 LASLGALLL
-618 IVGFNAYILIIQIR
+618 IIGFNVYILILQIR

-641 EATRALAEGDLEYV
+641 EATKALAEGDLEYV
-655 APQMKRL
+655 APKMKRL

-676 DGLHKAVEKSI
+676 DGLHKAIEKSL

-710 IINYVELIKREDVDN
+710 IINYVELIKREEVDN

-735 DRKSQRLKQL
+735 DKKSQRLKQL

-766 IDFGELVRQAMGEFE
+766 IDFGELLRQAMGEFE

-810 RVMDNLL
+810 RIMDNLL

-831 IDLTCENGR
+831 IDLTCENER
-840 IRLEIKNISKA
+840 VRLEIKNISKA

-882 AQDLVRMQDGEFQIY
+882 ARDLVRMQDGEFQIY

-906 IEFPEYES
+906 IEFPEYIS
-914 PVVVNMEEA
+914 PVVVNMEEV
-923 AVSEETQMPVLEKK
+923 AVSEENQMPVLEKT
-937 DSQREEP
+937 DSQKEES

>member
-1 MIMKNVKKMPGSA
+1 MRMKNVKKMPGSA
-14 MVKKLIKIINLGIVL
+14 MVKKILKIVNLGIIL
-29 ACSFLAMAFFVYMGS
+29 ACSLLAMAFFTYMGS
-44 IFGYKDLD
+44 MFGYKDLD
-52 CKNYLETRRFAD
+52 CESYLETRRFAD
-64 SLWQIMSRID
+64 SLWQIMSRIS
-74 GEVTW
+74 GEIAW
-79 TENYVDEDEN
+79 TENYVDEDESG
-89 RISISDLTYDSN
+89 ISISDLTYDSN
-101 TGMSQGGLYAEDMRD
+101 KGMAQGGVYTESVQD
-116 LALKGDYVY
+116 LALKGDYEY
-125 SADDFGIWDIDGSG
+125 TTDDFGIWNISG
-139 VTDADGE
+139 AEVTDADGE

-161 WEIKQTDGFVRMS
+161 WEIKQADGFVRMS

-187 PNVIAQEDTSK
+187 PNVVVEESSGDTAA
-198 DVTVDGEDSG
+198 DGEVSG
-208 RLTVSIEAKNAGE
+208 SLTVSIEAKNDGGA
-221 TTETGDYSTDVT
+221 TEAAVYGT
-233 EIDAAELEPS
+233 EVVAADLEPS
-243 MSQPGPQDAA
+243 VTRQGPQDAA
-253 FSDDCYITYYQGMEL
+253 FSDDCYIAYYGGTKF

-295 EDVSGSEMGLYFS
+295 EEVSDNEMELYFS
-308 RFTSLDDIL
+308 RFTGLDDIL
-317 RIRIG
+317 RLRIG
-322 GEYLEYVRSVKDI
+322 GEYLEYVRSVRDI

-348 NGKAYS
+348 NGKVYS
-354 NVTSKEKVASCSA
+354 NVTSREKATSCSA

-382 FFNFKNTY
+382 FSNFKNAY
-390 INNTF
+390 INSTY

-424 IFSQGNQ
+424 TFSQGNQ

-453 AIWLFVHILRMSG
+453 AIWLLVHILRMSG

-472 TTVYLTPI
+472 TAIYLTPI
-480 DRIPVEILFIVGIL
+480 DRIPVEILFIVGIA
-494 ELVIIFAAL
+494 ELIVIFAAL
-503 ESISMSDYRS
+503 ESMTMSDYRS
-513 IAEITSLEYVM
+513 IAEITSLEYIM
-524 VVGCFEGLY
+524 LVGCFEGLY

-547 KADCLWQHSLVRS
+547 KAGCLWQHSLIRS
-560 TVRFCKKLVRTV
+560 GYIFCRKLVQNV
-572 NHQKNLAAKAVECF
+572 SHQKNLAAKAAECF
-586 LLYLLVNGGMILVLI
+586 AFYLLINGLLVLMLI
-601 WGIYSYTP
+601 LGVDNSAP
-609 FASLGALLL
+609 LASLGALIM
-618 IVGFNAYILIIQIR
+618 IVGFNGYILVIQIR

-641 EATRALAEGDLEYV
+641 EATKALAEGDLEYV
-655 APQMKRL
+655 APKMKRL

-676 DGLHKAVEKSI
+676 DGLHKAIEKSL

-710 IINYVELIKREDVDN
+710 IINYVELIKREEVDN

-735 DRKSQRLKQL
+735 DKKSQRLKQL

-766 IDFGELVRQAMGEFE
+766 IDFGELLRQAMGEFE

-810 RVMDNLL
+810 RIMDNLL

-831 IDLTCENGR
+831 IDLTCENER
-840 IRLEIKNISKA
+840 VRLEIKNISKA

-862 RFVRGDQSRTTEG
+862 RFVRGDQARTTEG

-882 AQDLVRMQDGEFQIY
+882 ARDLVRMQDGEFQIY

-906 IEFPEYES
+906 IEFPEYVS

-923 AVSEETQMPVLEKK
+923 AVSEENQMPVLEKT
-937 DSQREEP
+937 DSQREES

>member
-1 MIMKNVKKMPGSA
+1 MRMKNVKKMPGSA
-14 MVKKLIKIINLGIVL
+14 VAKKIIKIINLGIVL
-29 ACSFLAMAFFVYMGS
+29 VCSLLAMVFFVYMGS
-44 IFGYKDLD
+44 MFGYKDLD
-52 CKNYLETRRFAD
+52 CESYLETRRFAD
-64 SLWQIMSRID
+64 SLWQIMSRIS
-74 GEVTW
+74 GEIAW
-79 TENYVDEDEN
+79 TENYVDEDESG
-89 RISISDLTYDSN
+89 ISISDLTYDSN
-101 TGMSQGGLYAEDMRD
+101 KGMAQGGVYAESVQN
-116 LALKGDYVY
+116 LALKGDYEY
-125 SADDFGIWDIDGSG
+125 TTDDFGIWNISG
-139 VTDADGE
+139 AEVTDADGE

-161 WEIKQTDGFVRMS
+161 WEIKQADGFVRMS

-187 PNVIAQEDTSK
+187 PNVVAEES
-198 DVTVDGEDSG
+198 SG
-208 RLTVSIEAKNAGE
+208 DAAADEEASGSLTVSIEEKNDGGA
-221 TTETGDYSTDVT
+221 TEAAVYGT
-233 EIDAAELEPS
+233 EVVAADLEPS
-243 MSQPGPQDAA
+243 VTRQGPQDAA
-253 FSDDCYITYYQGMEL
+253 FSDDCYIAYYGGTKF

-295 EDVSGSEMGLYFS
+295 EEVSDNEMELYFS
-308 RFTSLDDIL
+308 RFTGLGDIL
-317 RIRIG
+317 RLRIG

-348 NGKAYS
+348 NGKVYS
-354 NVTSKEKVASCSA
+354 NVTSREKATSCSA
-367 YMTIQKTASDEYEVE
+367 YMTIQKTASDEYEVQ
-382 FFNFKNTY
+382 FSNFKNTY
-390 INNTF
+390 ISSTY

-424 IFSQGNQ
+424 TFRQDNQ

-441 PALIIGVVTAIA
+441 PALVIGVVTAIA
-453 AIWLFVHILRMSG
+453 AIWLFVHILRRSG
-466 RVSRDD
+466 RISGDD
-472 TTVYLTPI
+472 TAVYLTPI
-480 DRIPVEILFIVGIL
+480 DRIPVEILFIVGL
-494 ELVIIFAAL
+494 AELIVIFAAL
-503 ESISMSDYRS
+503 EFMAVSDSRS
-513 IAEITSLEYVM
+513 IAEITSLEYIM

-540 LSIVRRV
+540 LSIVRQV
-547 KADCLWQHSLVRS
+547 KAGCLWQHSLIRS
-560 TVRFCKKLVRTV
+560 GYIFCRKLVQTV
-572 NHQKNLAAKAVECF
+572 SRQKNLAAKTAECF
-586 LLYLLVNGGMILVLI
+586 AFYLLINGVLI
-601 WGIYSYTP
+601 LMLILGVDNSAP
-609 FASLGALLL
+609 LASLGALLL
-618 IVGFNAYILIIQIR
+618 IIGFNVYILILQIR

-641 EATRALAEGDLEYV
+641 EATKALAEGDLEYV
-655 APQMKRL
+655 APKMKRL

-676 DGLHKAVEKSI
+676 DGLHKAIEKSL

-710 IINYVELIKREDVDN
+710 IINYVELIKREEVDN

-735 DRKSQRLKQL
+735 DKKSQRLKQL

-766 IDFGELVRQAMGEFE
+766 IDFGELLRQAMGEFE

-810 RVMDNLL
+810 RIMDNLL

-831 IDLTCENGR
+831 IDLTCENER
-840 IRLEIKNISKA
+840 VRLEIKNISKA

-882 AQDLVRMQDGEFQIY
+882 ARDLVRMQDGEFQIY

-906 IEFPEYES
+906 IEFPEYIS

-923 AVSEETQMPVLEKK
+923 AVSEENQMPVLEKT
-937 DSQREEP
+937 DSQKEES

>member
-1 MIMKNVKKMPGSA
+1 MRMKNVKKMPGSA
-14 MVKKLIKIINLGIVL
+14 VAKKIIKIINLGIVL
-29 ACSFLAMAFFVYMGS
+29 VCSLLAMVFFVYMGS
-44 IFGYKDLD
+44 MFGYKDLD
-52 CKNYLETRRFAD
+52 CESYLETRRFAD
-64 SLWQIMSRID
+64 SLWQIMSRIS
-74 GEVTW
+74 GEIAW
-79 TENYVDEDEN
+79 TENYVDEDESG
-89 RISISDLTYDSN
+89 ISISDLTYDSN
-101 TGMSQGGLYAEDMRD
+101 KGMAQGGVYAESVQN
-116 LALKGDYVY
+116 LALKGDYEY
-125 SADDFGIWDIDGSG
+125 TTDDFGIWNISG
-139 VTDADGE
+139 AEVTDADGE

-161 WEIKQTDGFVRMS
+161 WEIKQADGFVRMS

-187 PNVIAQEDTSK
+187 PNVVAEES
-198 DVTVDGEDSG
+198 SG
-208 RLTVSIEAKNAGE
+208 DAAADEEASGSLTVSIEEKNDGGA
-221 TTETGDYSTDVT
+221 TEAAVYGT
-233 EIDAAELEPS
+233 EVVAADLEPS
-243 MSQPGPQDAA
+243 VTRQGPQDAA
-253 FSDDCYITYYQGMEL
+253 FSDDCYIAYYGGTKF

-295 EDVSGSEMGLYFS
+295 EEVSDNEMELYFS
-308 RFTSLDDIL
+308 RFTGLGDIL
-317 RIRIG
+317 RLRIG

-348 NGKAYS
+348 NGKVYS
-354 NVTSKEKVASCSA
+354 NVTSREKATSCSA
-367 YMTIQKTASDEYEVE
+367 YMTIQKTASDEYEVQ
-382 FFNFKNTY
+382 FSNFKNTY
-390 INNTF
+390 ISSTY

-424 IFSQGNQ
+424 TFRQDDQ
-431 IFSEYYSYTF
+431 IFSEYYSYTL
-441 PALIIGVVTAIA
+441 PALVIGVVTAIA
-453 AIWLFVHILRMSG
+453 AIWLFVHILRRSG
-466 RVSRDD
+466 RISGDD
-472 TTVYLTPI
+472 TAVYLTPI
-480 DRIPVEILFIVGIL
+480 DRIPVEILFIVGL
-494 ELVIIFAAL
+494 AELIVIFAAL
-503 ESISMSDYRS
+503 ESMAVSDSRS
-513 IAEITSLEYVM
+513 IAEITSLEYIM

-540 LSIVRRV
+540 LSIARQI
-547 KADCLWQHSLVRS
+547 KAGCLWQHSLIRS
-560 TVRFCKKLVRTV
+560 GYIFCRKLVQTV
-572 NHQKNLAAKAVECF
+572 SRQKNLAAKTAECF
-586 LLYLLVNGGMILVLI
+586 AFYLLINGVLI
-601 WGIYSYTP
+601 LMLILGVNNSAP
-609 FASLGALLL
+609 LVSLGALLL
-618 IVGFNAYILIIQIR
+618 IIGFNVYILILQIR

-641 EATRALAEGDLEYV
+641 EATKALAEGDLEYV
-655 APQMKRL
+655 APKMKRL

-676 DGLHKAVEKSI
+676 DGLHKAIEKSL

-710 IINYVELIKREDVDN
+710 IINYVELIKREEVDN

-735 DRKSQRLKQL
+735 DKKSQRLKQL

-766 IDFGELVRQAMGEFE
+766 IDFGELLRQAMGEFE

-796 EEAHMIFADGRRTF
+796 EEAYMIFADGRRTF
-810 RVMDNLL
+810 RIMDNLL

-831 IDLTCENGR
+831 IDLTCENER
-840 IRLEIKNISKA
+840 VRLEIKNISKA

-882 AQDLVRMQDGEFQIY
+882 ARDLVRMQDGEFQIY

-906 IEFPEYES
+906 IEFPEYIS

-923 AVSEETQMPVLEKK
+923 AVSEENQMPVLEKT
-937 DSQREEP
+937 DSQKEES

>member
-1 MIMKNVKKMPGSA
+1 MRMKNVKKMPGSA
-14 MVKKLIKIINLGIVL
+14 VAKKIIKIINLGIVL
-29 ACSFLAMAFFVYMGS
+29 VCSLLAMVFFVYMGS
-44 IFGYKDLD
+44 MFGYKDLD
-52 CKNYLETRRFAD
+52 CESYLETRRFAD
-64 SLWQIMSRID
+64 SLWQIMSRIS
-74 GEVTW
+74 GEIAW
-79 TENYVDEDEN
+79 TENYVDEDESE
-89 RISISDLTYDSN
+89 ISISDLTYDSN
-101 TGMSQGGLYAEDMRD
+101 KGMAQGGVYAESLQD
-116 LALKGDYVY
+116 LALKGDYEY
-125 SADDFGIWDIDGSG
+125 TTDDFGIWNISG
-139 VTDADGE
+139 AEVTDADGE

-161 WEIKQTDGFVRMS
+161 WEIKQADGFVRMS

-187 PNVIAQEDTSK
+187 PNVVVEES
-198 DVTVDGEDSG
+198 SG
-208 RLTVSIEAKNAGE
+208 DAVADEEASGSLTVSIEAKNDGGA
-221 TTETGDYSTDVT
+221 TEAAVYGT
-233 EIDAAELEPS
+233 EVVAADLEPS
-243 MSQPGPQDAA
+243 VTRQGPQDAE
-253 FSDDCYITYYQGMEL
+253 FSDDCYIAYYGGTKF

-295 EDVSGSEMGLYFS
+295 EEVSDNEMELYFS
-308 RFTSLDDIL
+308 RFTGLGDIL
-317 RIRIG
+317 RLRIG

-348 NGKAYS
+348 NGKVYS
-354 NVTSKEKVASCSA
+354 NVTSREKATSCSA
-367 YMTIQKTASDEYEVE
+367 YMTIQKTASDEYEVQ
-382 FFNFKNTY
+382 FSNFKNTY
-390 INNTF
+390 ISSTY

-424 IFSQGNQ
+424 TFRQDNQ

-441 PALIIGVVTAIA
+441 PALVIGVVTAIA
-453 AIWLFVHILRMSG
+453 AIWLFVHILRRSG
-466 RVSRDD
+466 RISGDD
-472 TTVYLTPI
+472 TAVYLTPI
-480 DRIPVEILFIVGIL
+480 DRIPVEILFIVGL
-494 ELVIIFAAL
+494 AELIVIFAAL
-503 ESISMSDYRS
+503 ESMAVSDSRS
-513 IAEITSLEYVM
+513 IAEITSLEYIM

-540 LSIVRRV
+540 LSIVRQV
-547 KADCLWQHSLVRS
+547 KAGCLWQHSLIRS
-560 TVRFCKKLVRTV
+560 GYIFCRKLVQTV
-572 NHQKNLAAKAVECF
+572 SRQKNLAAKTAECF
-586 LLYLLVNGGMILVLI
+586 AFYLLINGVLI
-601 WGIYSYTP
+601 LMLILGVDNSAP
-609 FASLGALLL
+609 LASLGALLL
-618 IVGFNAYILIIQIR
+618 IIGFNVYILILQIR

-641 EATRALAEGDLEYV
+641 EATKALAEGDLEYV
-655 APQMKRL
+655 APKMKRL

-676 DGLHKAVEKSI
+676 DGLHKAIEKSL

-710 IINYVELIKREDVDN
+710 IINYVELIKREEVDN

-735 DRKSQRLKQL
+735 DKKSQRLKQL

-766 IDFGELVRQAMGEFE
+766 IDFGELLRQAMGEFE

-810 RVMDNLL
+810 RIMDNLL

-831 IDLTCENGR
+831 IDLTCENER
-840 IRLEIKNISKA
+840 VRLEIKNISKA

-882 AQDLVRMQDGEFQIY
+882 ARDLVRMQDGEFQIY

-906 IEFPEYES
+906 IEFPEYIS
-914 PVVVNMEEA
+914 PVVVNMEEV
-923 AVSEETQMPVLEKK
+923 AVSEENQMPVLEKT
-937 DSQREEP
+937 DSQKEES

>member
-1 MIMKNVKKMPGSA
+1 MRMKNVKKMPGSA
-14 MVKKLIKIINLGIVL
+14 VAKKIIKIINLGIVL
-29 ACSFLAMAFFVYMGS
+29 VCSLLAMVFFVYMGS
-44 IFGYKDLD
+44 MFGYKDLD
-52 CKNYLETRRFAD
+52 CESYLETRRFAD
-64 SLWQIMSRID
+64 SLWQIMSRIS
-74 GEVTW
+74 GEIAW
-79 TENYVDEDEN
+79 TENYVDEDESG
-89 RISISDLTYDSN
+89 ISISDLTYDSN
-101 TGMSQGGLYAEDMRD
+101 KGMAQGGVYAESVQD
-116 LALKGDYVY
+116 LALKGDYEY
-125 SADDFGIWDIDGSG
+125 TTDDFGIWNISG
-139 VTDADGE
+139 AEVTDADGE

-161 WEIKQTDGFVRMS
+161 WEIKQADGFVRMS

-187 PNVIAQEDTSK
+187 PNVVAEES
-198 DVTVDGEDSG
+198 SG
-208 RLTVSIEAKNAGE
+208 DAAADEEASGSLTVSIEEKIDGGA
-221 TTETGDYSTDVT
+221 TEAAVYGT
-233 EIDAAELEPS
+233 EVVAADLEPS
-243 MSQPGPQDAA
+243 VTRQGPQDAA
-253 FSDDCYITYYQGMEL
+253 FSDDCYIAYYGGTKF

-295 EDVSGSEMGLYFS
+295 EEVSDNEMELYFS
-308 RFTSLDDIL
+308 RFTGLGDIL
-317 RIRIG
+317 RLRIG

-348 NGKAYS
+348 NGKVYS
-354 NVTSKEKVASCSA
+354 NVTSREKATSCSA
-367 YMTIQKTASDEYEVE
+367 YMTIQKTASDEYEVQ
-382 FFNFKNTY
+382 FSNFKNTY
-390 INNTF
+390 ISSTY

-424 IFSQGNQ
+424 TFRQDNQ

-441 PALIIGVVTAIA
+441 PALVIGVVTAIA
-453 AIWLFVHILRMSG
+453 AIWLFVHILRRSG
-466 RVSRDD
+466 RISGDD
-472 TTVYLTPI
+472 TAVYLTPI
-480 DRIPVEILFIVGIL
+480 DRIPVEILFIVGL
-494 ELVIIFAAL
+494 AELIVIFAAL
-503 ESISMSDYRS
+503 ESMAVSDSRS
-513 IAEITSLEYVM
+513 IAEITSLEYIM

-540 LSIVRRV
+540 LSIVRQV
-547 KADCLWQHSLVRS
+547 KAGCLWQHSLIRS
-560 TVRFCKKLVRTV
+560 GYIFCRKLVQTV
-572 NHQKNLAAKAVECF
+572 SRQKNLAAKTAECF
-586 LLYLLVNGGMILVLI
+586 AFYLLINGVLI
-601 WGIYSYTP
+601 LMLILGVDNSAP
-609 FASLGALLL
+609 LASLGALLL
-618 IVGFNAYILIIQIR
+618 IIGFNVYILILQIR

-641 EATRALAEGDLEYV
+641 EATKALAEGDLEYV
-655 APQMKRL
+655 APKMKRL

-676 DGLHKAVEKSI
+676 DGLHKAIEKSL

-710 IINYVELIKREDVDN
+710 IINYVELIKREEVDN

-735 DRKSQRLKQL
+735 DKKSQRLKQL

-766 IDFGELVRQAMGEFE
+766 IDFGELLRQAMGEFE

-810 RVMDNLL
+810 RIMDNLL

-831 IDLTCENGR
+831 IDLTCENER
-840 IRLEIKNISKA
+840 VRLEIKNISKA

-882 AQDLVRMQDGEFQIY
+882 ARDLVRMQDGEFQIY

-906 IEFPEYES
+906 IEFPEYIS
-914 PVVVNMEEA
+914 LVVVNMEEA
-923 AVSEETQMPVLEKK
+923 AVSEENQMPVLEKT
-937 DSQREEP
+937 DSQKEES

>member
-1 MIMKNVKKMPGSA
+1 MRMKNVKKMPGSA
-14 MVKKLIKIINLGIVL
+14 VAKKIIKIINLGIVL
-29 ACSFLAMAFFVYMGS
+29 VCSLLAMVFFVYMGS
-44 IFGYKDLD
+44 MFGYKDLD
-52 CKNYLETRRFAD
+52 CESYLETRRFAD
-64 SLWQIMSRID
+64 SLWQIMSRIS
-74 GEVTW
+74 GEIAW
-79 TENYVDEDEN
+79 TENYVDEDESG
-89 RISISDLTYDSN
+89 ISISDLTYDSN
-101 TGMSQGGLYAEDMRD
+101 KGMAQGGVYAESVQN
-116 LALKGDYVY
+116 LALKGDYEY
-125 SADDFGIWDIDGSG
+125 TTDDFGIWNISG
-139 VTDADGE
+139 AEVTDADGE

-161 WEIKQTDGFVRMS
+161 WEIKQADGFVRMS

-187 PNVIAQEDTSK
+187 PNVVAEES
-198 DVTVDGEDSG
+198 SG
-208 RLTVSIEAKNAGE
+208 DAAADEEASGSLTVSIEEKNDGGA
-221 TTETGDYSTDVT
+221 TEAAVYGT
-233 EIDAAELEPS
+233 EVVAADLEPS
-243 MSQPGPQDAA
+243 VTRQGPQDAA
-253 FSDDCYITYYQGMEL
+253 FSDDCYIAYYGGTKF

-295 EDVSGSEMGLYFS
+295 EEVSDNEMELYFS
-308 RFTSLDDIL
+308 RFTGLGDIL
-317 RIRIG
+317 RLRIG

-348 NGKAYS
+348 NGKVYS
-354 NVTSKEKVASCSA
+354 NVTSREKATSCSA
-367 YMTIQKTASDEYEVE
+367 YMTIQKTASDEYEVQ
-382 FFNFKNTY
+382 FSNFKNTY
-390 INNTF
+390 ISSTY

-424 IFSQGNQ
+424 TFRQDNQ

-441 PALIIGVVTAIA
+441 PALVIGVVTAIA
-453 AIWLFVHILRMSG
+453 AIWLFVHILRRSG
-466 RVSRDD
+466 RISGDD
-472 TTVYLTPI
+472 TAVYLTPI
-480 DRIPVEILFIVGIL
+480 DRIPVEILFIVGL
-494 ELVIIFAAL
+494 AELIVIFAAL
-503 ESISMSDYRS
+503 ESMAVSDSRS
-513 IAEITSLEYVM
+513 IAEITSLEYIM

-540 LSIVRRV
+540 LSIVRQV
-547 KADCLWQHSLVRS
+547 KAGCLWQHSLIRS
-560 TVRFCKKLVRTV
+560 GYIFCRKLVQTV
-572 NHQKNLAAKAVECF
+572 SRQKNLAAKTAECF
-586 LLYLLVNGGMILVLI
+586 AFYLLINGVLI
-601 WGIYSYTP
+601 LMLILGVDNSAP
-609 FASLGALLL
+609 LASLGALLL
-618 IVGFNAYILIIQIR
+618 IIGFNVYILILQIR

-641 EATRALAEGDLEYV
+641 EATKALAEGDLEYV
-655 APQMKRL
+655 APKMKRL

-676 DGLHKAVEKSI
+676 DGLHKAIEKSL

-710 IINYVELIKREDVDN
+710 IINYVELIKREEVDN

-735 DRKSQRLKQL
+735 DKKSQRLKQL

-766 IDFGELVRQAMGEFE
+766 IDFGELLRQAMGEFE

-810 RVMDNLL
+810 RIMDNLL

-831 IDLTCENGR
+831 IDLTCENER
-840 IRLEIKNISKA
+840 VRLEIKNISKA

-882 AQDLVRMQDGEFQIY
+882 ARDLVRMQDGEFQIY

-906 IEFPEYES
+906 IEFPEYIS

-923 AVSEETQMPVLEKK
+923 AVSEENQMPVLEKT
-937 DSQREEP
+937 DSQKEES

>member
-1 MIMKNVKKMPGSA
+1 MRMKNVKKMPGSA
-14 MVKKLIKIINLGIVL
+14 VAKKIIKIINLGIVL
-29 ACSFLAMAFFVYMGS
+29 ACSLLAMVFFVYMGS
-44 IFGYKDLD
+44 MFGYKDLD
-52 CKNYLETRRFAD
+52 CESYLETRRFAD
-64 SLWQIMSRID
+64 SLWQIMSRIS
-74 GEVTW
+74 GEIAW
-79 TENYVDEDEN
+79 TENYVDEDESG
-89 RISISDLTYDSN
+89 ISISDLTYDSN
-101 TGMSQGGLYAEDMRD
+101 KGMAQGGVYAESLQD
-116 LALKGDYVY
+116 LALKGDYEY
-125 SADDFGIWDIDGSG
+125 TTDDFGIWNISG
-139 VTDADGE
+139 AEVTDADGE

-161 WEIKQTDGFVRMS
+161 WEIKQADGFVRMS
-174 HDDYVRMFMAHAT
+174 HDDYVRMFKAHAT
-187 PNVIAQEDTSK
+187 PNVVVEETSEDAVADEETS
-198 DVTVDGEDSG
+198 GS
-208 RLTVSIEAKNAGE
+208 LTVSIEEKIDGGA
-221 TTETGDYSTDVT
+221 TEAAVYGT
-233 EIDAAELEPS
+233 EVVAADLEPS
-243 MSQPGPQDAA
+243 VTRQGPQDAA
-253 FSDDCYITYYQGMEL
+253 FSDDCYIAYYGGAKL

-295 EDVSGSEMGLYFS
+295 EEVSDNEMELYFS
-308 RFTSLDDIL
+308 RFTGLGDIL
-317 RIRIG
+317 RLRIG

-348 NGKAYS
+348 NGKVYS
-354 NVTSKEKVASCSA
+354 NVTSREKATSCSA
-367 YMTIQKTASDEYEVE
+367 YMTIQKTASDEYEVQ
-382 FFNFKNTY
+382 FSNFKNTY
-390 INNTF
+390 ISSTY

-424 IFSQGNQ
+424 TFRQDDQ
-431 IFSEYYSYTF
+431 IFSEYYSYTL
-441 PALIIGVVTAIA
+441 PALVIGVVTAIA
-453 AIWLFVHILRMSG
+453 AIWLFVHILRRSG
-466 RVSRDD
+466 RISGDD
-472 TTVYLTPI
+472 TAVYLTPI
-480 DRIPVEILFIVGIL
+480 DRIPVEILFIVGL
-494 ELVIIFAAL
+494 AELIVIFAAL
-503 ESISMSDYRS
+503 ESMAVSDSRS
-513 IAEITSLEYVM
+513 IAEITSLEYIM

-540 LSIVRRV
+540 LSIVRQV
-547 KADCLWQHSLVRS
+547 KAGCLWQHSLIRS
-560 TVRFCKKLVRTV
+560 GYIFCRKLVQTV
-572 NHQKNLAAKAVECF
+572 SRQKNLAAKTAECF
-586 LLYLLVNGGMILVLI
+586 AFYLLINGVLI
-601 WGIYSYTP
+601 LMLILGVDNSAP
-609 FASLGALLL
+609 LASLGALLL
-618 IVGFNAYILIIQIR
+618 IIGFNVYILILQIR

-641 EATRALAEGDLEYV
+641 EATKALAEGDLEYV
-655 APQMKRL
+655 APKMKRL

-676 DGLHKAVEKSI
+676 DGLHKAIEKSL

-710 IINYVELIKREDVDN
+710 IINYVELIKREEVDN

-735 DRKSQRLKQL
+735 DKKSQRLKQL

-766 IDFGELVRQAMGEFE
+766 IDFGELLRQAMGEFE

-810 RVMDNLL
+810 RIMDNLL

-831 IDLTCENGR
+831 IDLTCENER
-840 IRLEIKNISKA
+840 VRLEIKNISKA

-862 RFVRGDQSRTTEG
+862 RFVRGDQARTTEG

-882 AQDLVRMQDGEFQIY
+882 ARDLVRMQDGEFQIY

-906 IEFPEYES
+906 IEFPEYIS

-923 AVSEETQMPVLEKK
+923 AVSEENQMPVLEKT
-937 DSQREEP
+937 DSQKEES

>member
-1 MIMKNVKKMPGSA
+1 MRMKNVKKMPGSA
-14 MVKKLIKIINLGIVL
+14 VAKKIIKIINLGIVL
-29 ACSFLAMAFFVYMGS
+29 VCSLLAMVFFVYMGS
-44 IFGYKDLD
+44 MFGYKDLD
-52 CKNYLETRRFAD
+52 CESYLETRRFAD
-64 SLWQIMSRID
+64 SLWQIMSRIS
-74 GEVTW
+74 GEIAW
-79 TENYVDEDEN
+79 TENYVDEDESG
-89 RISISDLTYDSN
+89 ISISDLTYDSN
-101 TGMSQGGLYAEDMRD
+101 KGMAQGGVYAESLQD
-116 LALKGDYVY
+116 LALKGDYEY
-125 SADDFGIWDIDGSG
+125 TTDDFGIWNISG
-139 VTDADGE
+139 AEVTDADGE

-161 WEIKQTDGFVRMS
+161 WEIKQADGFVRMS

-187 PNVIAQEDTSK
+187 PNVVAEES
-198 DVTVDGEDSG
+198 SG
-208 RLTVSIEAKNAGE
+208 DAAADEEASGSLTVSIEEKIDGGA
-221 TTETGDYSTDVT
+221 TEAAVYGT
-233 EIDAAELEPS
+233 EVVAADLEPS
-243 MSQPGPQDAA
+243 VTRQGPQDAA
-253 FSDDCYITYYQGMEL
+253 FSDDCYIAYYGGTKF

-295 EDVSGSEMGLYFS
+295 EEVSDNEMELYFS
-308 RFTSLDDIL
+308 RFTGLGDIL
-317 RIRIG
+317 RLRIG

-348 NGKAYS
+348 NGKVYS
-354 NVTSKEKVASCSA
+354 NVTSREKATSCSA
-367 YMTIQKTASDEYEVE
+367 YMTIQKTASDEYEVQ
-382 FFNFKNTY
+382 FSNFKNTY
-390 INNTF
+390 ISSTY

-424 IFSQGNQ
+424 TFRQDNQ

-441 PALIIGVVTAIA
+441 PALVIGVVTAIA
-453 AIWLFVHILRMSG
+453 AIWLFVHILRRSG
-466 RVSRDD
+466 RISGDD
-472 TTVYLTPI
+472 TAVYLTPI
-480 DRIPVEILFIVGIL
+480 DRIPVEILFIVGL
-494 ELVIIFAAL
+494 AELIVIFAAL
-503 ESISMSDYRS
+503 ESMAVSDSRS
-513 IAEITSLEYVM
+513 IAEITSLEYIM

-540 LSIVRRV
+540 LSIVRQV
-547 KADCLWQHSLVRS
+547 KAGCLWQHSLIRS
-560 TVRFCKKLVRTV
+560 GYIFCRKLVQTV
-572 NHQKNLAAKAVECF
+572 SRQKNLAAKTAECF
-586 LLYLLVNGGMILVLI
+586 AFYLLINGVLI
-601 WGIYSYTP
+601 LGVDNSAP
-609 FASLGALLL
+609 LASLGALLL
-618 IVGFNAYILIIQIR
+618 IIGFNVYILILQIR

-641 EATRALAEGDLEYV
+641 EATKALAEGDLEYV
-655 APQMKRL
+655 APKMKRL

-676 DGLHKAVEKSI
+676 DGLHKAIEKSL

-710 IINYVELIKREDVDN
+710 IINYVELIKREEVDN

-735 DRKSQRLKQL
+735 DKKSQRLKQL

-766 IDFGELVRQAMGEFE
+766 IDFGELLRQAMGEFE

-810 RVMDNLL
+810 RIMDNLL

-831 IDLTCENGR
+831 IDLTCENER
-840 IRLEIKNISKA
+840 VRLEIKNISKA

-882 AQDLVRMQDGEFQIY
+882 ARDLVRMQDGEFQIY

-906 IEFPEYES
+906 IEFPEYIS

-923 AVSEETQMPVLEKK
+923 AVSEENQMPVLEKT
-937 DSQREEP
+937 DSQKEES

>member
-1 MIMKNVKKMPGSA
+1 MRMKNVKKMPGSA
-14 MVKKLIKIINLGIVL
+14 VAKKIIKIINLGIVL
-29 ACSFLAMAFFVYMGS
+29 VCSLLAMVFFVYMGS
-44 IFGYKDLD
+44 MFGYKDLD
-52 CKNYLETRRFAD
+52 CESYLETRRFAD
-64 SLWQIMSRID
+64 SLWQIMSRIS
-74 GEVTW
+74 GEIAW
-79 TENYVDEDEN
+79 TENYVDEDESG
-89 RISISDLTYDSN
+89 ISISDLTYDSN
-101 TGMSQGGLYAEDMRD
+101 KGMAQGGVYAESLQD
-116 LALKGDYVY
+116 LALKGDYEY
-125 SADDFGIWDIDGSG
+125 TTDDFGIWNISG
-139 VTDADGE
+139 AEVTDADGE

-161 WEIKQTDGFVRMS
+161 WEIKQADGFVRMS

-187 PNVIAQEDTSK
+187 PNVVVEES
-198 DVTVDGEDSG
+198 SG
-208 RLTVSIEAKNAGE
+208 DAVADEEASGSLTVSIEEKIDGGA
-221 TTETGDYSTDVT
+221 TEAAVYGT
-233 EIDAAELEPS
+233 EMVAADLEPS
-243 MSQPGPQDAA
+243 VTRQGPQDAA
-253 FSDDCYITYYQGMEL
+253 FSDDCYIAYYGGTKF

-295 EDVSGSEMGLYFS
+295 EEVSDNEMELYFS
-308 RFTSLDDIL
+308 RFTGLGDIL
-317 RIRIG
+317 RLRIG
-322 GEYLEYVRSVKDI
+322 GEYVEYVRSVKDI

-348 NGKAYS
+348 NGKVYS
-354 NVTSKEKVASCSA
+354 NVTSREKATSCSA
-367 YMTIQKTASDEYEVE
+367 YMTIQKTASDEYEVQ
-382 FFNFKNTY
+382 FSNFKNTY
-390 INNTF
+390 ISSTY

-424 IFSQGNQ
+424 TFRQDNQ

-441 PALIIGVVTAIA
+441 PALVIGVVTAIA
-453 AIWLFVHILRMSG
+453 AIWLFVHILRRSG
-466 RVSRDD
+466 RISGDD
-472 TTVYLTPI
+472 TAVYLTPI
-480 DRIPVEILFIVGIL
+480 DRIPVEILFIVGL
-494 ELVIIFAAL
+494 AELIVIFAAL
-503 ESISMSDYRS
+503 ESMAVSDSRS
-513 IAEITSLEYVM
+513 IAEITSLEYIM

-540 LSIVRRV
+540 LSIVRQV
-547 KADCLWQHSLVRS
+547 KAGCLWQHSLIRS
-560 TVRFCKKLVRTV
+560 GYIFCRKLVQTV
-572 NHQKNLAAKAVECF
+572 SRQKNLAAKTAECF
-586 LLYLLVNGGMILVLI
+586 AFYLLINGVLI
-601 WGIYSYTP
+601 LMLILGVDNSAP
-609 FASLGALLL
+609 LASLGALLL
-618 IVGFNAYILIIQIR
+618 IIGFNVYILILQIR

-641 EATRALAEGDLEYV
+641 EATKALAEGDLEYV
-655 APQMKRL
+655 APKMKRL

-676 DGLHKAVEKSI
+676 DGLHKAIEKSL

-710 IINYVELIKREDVDN
+710 IINYVELIKREEVDN

-735 DRKSQRLKQL
+735 DKKSQRLKQL

-766 IDFGELVRQAMGEFE
+766 IDFGELLRQAMGEFE

-810 RVMDNLL
+810 RIMDNLL

-831 IDLTCENGR
+831 IDLTCENER
-840 IRLEIKNISKA
+840 VRLEIKNISKA

-882 AQDLVRMQDGEFQIY
+882 ARDLVRMQDGEFQIY

-906 IEFPEYES
+906 IEFPEYIS

-923 AVSEETQMPVLEKK
+923 AVSEENQMPVLEKT
-937 DSQREEP
+937 DSQKEES

>member
-1 MIMKNVKKMPGSA
+1 MRMKNVKKMPGSA
-14 MVKKLIKIINLGIVL
+14 VAKKIIKIINLGIVL
-29 ACSFLAMAFFVYMGS
+29 VCSLLAMVFFVYMGS
-44 IFGYKDLD
+44 MFGYKDLD
-52 CKNYLETRRFAD
+52 CESYLETRRFAD
-64 SLWQIMSRID
+64 SLWQIMSRIS
-74 GEVTW
+74 GEIAW
-79 TENYVDEDEN
+79 TENYVDEDESG
-89 RISISDLTYDSN
+89 ISISDLTYDSN
-101 TGMSQGGLYAEDMRD
+101 KGMAQGGVYAESLQD
-116 LALKGDYVY
+116 LALKGDYEY
-125 SADDFGIWDIDGSG
+125 TTDDFGIWNISG
-139 VTDADGE
+139 AEVTDADGE

-161 WEIKQTDGFVRMS
+161 WEIKQADGFVRMS

-187 PNVIAQEDTSK
+187 PNVVAEES
-198 DVTVDGEDSG
+198 SG
-208 RLTVSIEAKNAGE
+208 DAAADEEASGSLTVSIEEKIDGGA
-221 TTETGDYSTDVT
+221 TEAAVYGT
-233 EIDAAELEPS
+233 EVVAVDLEPS
-243 MSQPGPQDAA
+243 VTRQGPQDAA
-253 FSDDCYITYYQGMEL
+253 FSDDCYIAYYGGTKF

-295 EDVSGSEMGLYFS
+295 EEVSDNEMELYFS
-308 RFTSLDDIL
+308 RFTGLGDIL
-317 RIRIG
+317 RLRIG

-348 NGKAYS
+348 NGKVYS
-354 NVTSKEKVASCSA
+354 NVTSREKATSCSA
-367 YMTIQKTASDEYEVE
+367 YMTIQKTASDEYEVQ
-382 FFNFKNTY
+382 FSNFKNTY
-390 INNTF
+390 ISSTY

-424 IFSQGNQ
+424 TFRQDNQ

-441 PALIIGVVTAIA
+441 PALVIGVVTAIA
-453 AIWLFVHILRMSG
+453 AIWLFVHILRRSG
-466 RVSRDD
+466 RISGDD
-472 TTVYLTPI
+472 TAVYLTPI
-480 DRIPVEILFIVGIL
+480 DRIPVEILFIVGL
-494 ELVIIFAAL
+494 AELIVIFAAL
-503 ESISMSDYRS
+503 ESMAVSDSRS
-513 IAEITSLEYVM
+513 IAEITSLEYIM

-540 LSIVRRV
+540 LSIVRQV
-547 KADCLWQHSLVRS
+547 KAGCLWQHSLIRS
-560 TVRFCKKLVRTV
+560 GYIFCRKLVQTV
-572 NHQKNLAAKAVECF
+572 SRQKNLAAKTAECF
-586 LLYLLVNGGMILVLI
+586 AFYLLINGVLI
-601 WGIYSYTP
+601 LMLILGVDNSAP
-609 FASLGALLL
+609 LASLGALLL
-618 IVGFNAYILIIQIR
+618 IIGFNVYILILQIR

-641 EATRALAEGDLEYV
+641 EATKALAEGDLEYV
-655 APQMKRL
+655 APKMKRL

-676 DGLHKAVEKSI
+676 DGLHKAIEKSL

-710 IINYVELIKREDVDN
+710 IINYVELIKREEVDN

-735 DRKSQRLKQL
+735 DKKSQRLKQL

-766 IDFGELVRQAMGEFE
+766 IDFGELLRQAMGEFE

-810 RVMDNLL
+810 RIMDNLL

-831 IDLTCENGR
+831 IDLTCENER
-840 IRLEIKNISKA
+840 VRLEIKNISKA

-882 AQDLVRMQDGEFQIY
+882 ARDLVRMQDGEFQIY

-906 IEFPEYES
+906 IEFPEYIS

-923 AVSEETQMPVLEKK
+923 AVSEENQMPVLEKT
-937 DSQREEP
+937 DSQKEES

>member
-1 MIMKNVKKMPGSA
+1 MRMKNVKKMPGSA
-14 MVKKLIKIINLGIVL
+14 VAKKIIKIINLGIVL
-29 ACSFLAMAFFVYMGS
+29 VCSLLAMVFFVYMGS
-44 IFGYKDLD
+44 MFGYKDLD
-52 CKNYLETRRFAD
+52 CESYLETRRFAD
-64 SLWQIMSRID
+64 SLWQIMSRIS
-74 GEVTW
+74 GEIAW
-79 TENYVDEDEN
+79 TENYVDEDESG
-89 RISISDLTYDSN
+89 ISISDLTYDSN
-101 TGMSQGGLYAEDMRD
+101 KGMAQGGVYAESVQN
-116 LALKGDYVY
+116 LALKGDYEY
-125 SADDFGIWDIDGSG
+125 TTDDFGIWNISG
-139 VTDADGE
+139 AEVTDADGE

-161 WEIKQTDGFVRMS
+161 WEIKQADGFVRMS

-187 PNVIAQEDTSK
+187 PNVVAEES
-198 DVTVDGEDSG
+198 SG
-208 RLTVSIEAKNAGE
+208 DAAADEEASGSLTVSIEEKNDGGA
-221 TTETGDYSTDVT
+221 TEAAVYGT
-233 EIDAAELEPS
+233 EVVAADLEPS
-243 MSQPGPQDAA
+243 VTRQGPQDAA
-253 FSDDCYITYYQGMEL
+253 FSDDCYIAYYGGTKF

-295 EDVSGSEMGLYFS
+295 EEVSDNEMELYFS
-308 RFTSLDDIL
+308 RFTGLGDIL
-317 RIRIG
+317 RLRIG

-348 NGKAYS
+348 NGKVYS
-354 NVTSKEKVASCSA
+354 NVTSREKATSCSA
-367 YMTIQKTASDEYEVE
+367 YMTIQKTASDEYEVQ
-382 FFNFKNTY
+382 FSNFKNTY
-390 INNTF
+390 ISSTY

-424 IFSQGNQ
+424 TFRQGDQ

-441 PALIIGVVTAIA
+441 PALGIGVVTAIA
-453 AIWLFVHILRMSG
+453 AIWLFVHILRRSG
-466 RVSRDD
+466 RISGDD
-472 TTVYLTPI
+472 TAVYLTPI
-480 DRIPVEILFIVGIL
+480 DRIPVEVLFIVGL
-494 ELVIIFAAL
+494 AELIVIFAAL
-503 ESISMSDYRS
+503 ESMAMSDFRS
-513 IAEITSLEYVM
+513 IAEITSREYIM

-540 LSIVRRV
+540 LSIVRQV
-547 KADCLWQHSLVRS
+547 KAGCLWQHSLIRS
-560 TVRFCKKLVRTV
+560 GYIFCRKLVQTV
-572 NHQKNLAAKAVECF
+572 SRQKNLAAKTAECF
-586 LLYLLVNGGMILVLI
+586 AFYLLINGVLI
-601 WGIYSYTP
+601 LMLILGVNNSAP
-609 FASLGALLL
+609 LASLGALLL
-618 IVGFNAYILIIQIR
+618 IIGFNVYILILQIR

-641 EATRALAEGDLEYV
+641 EATKALAEGDLEYV
-655 APQMKRL
+655 APKMKRL

-676 DGLHKAVEKSI
+676 DGLHKAIEKSL

-710 IINYVELIKREDVDN
+710 IINYVELIKREEVDN

-735 DRKSQRLKQL
+735 DKKSQRLKQL

-766 IDFGELVRQAMGEFE
+766 IDFGELLRQAMGEFE

-810 RVMDNLL
+810 RIMDNLL

-831 IDLTCENGR
+831 IDLTCENER
-840 IRLEIKNISKA
+840 VRLEIKNISKA

-882 AQDLVRMQDGEFQIY
+882 ARDLVRMQDGEFQIY

-906 IEFPEYES
+906 IEFPEYIS

-923 AVSEETQMPVLEKK
+923 AVSEENQMPVLEKT
-937 DSQREEP
+937 DSQKEES

>member
-1 MIMKNVKKMPGSA
+1 MRMKNVKKMPGSA
-14 MVKKLIKIINLGIVL
+14 VAKKIIKIINLGIVL
-29 ACSFLAMAFFVYMGS
+29 VCSLLAMVFFVYMGS
-44 IFGYKDLD
+44 MFGYKDLD
-52 CKNYLETRRFAD
+52 CESYLETRRFAD
-64 SLWQIMSRID
+64 SLWQIMSRIS
-74 GEVTW
+74 GEIAW
-79 TENYVDEDEN
+79 TENYVDEDESG
-89 RISISDLTYDSN
+89 ISISDLTYDSN
-101 TGMSQGGLYAEDMRD
+101 KGMAQGGVYAESVQN
-116 LALKGDYVY
+116 LALKGDYEY
-125 SADDFGIWDIDGSG
+125 TTDDFGIWNISG
-139 VTDADGE
+139 AEVTDADGE

-161 WEIKQTDGFVRMS
+161 WEIKQADGFVRMS

-187 PNVIAQEDTSK
+187 PNVVAEES
-198 DVTVDGEDSG
+198 SG
-208 RLTVSIEAKNAGE
+208 DAAADEEASGSLTVSIEEKNDGGA
-221 TTETGDYSTDVT
+221 TEAAVYGT
-233 EIDAAELEPS
+233 EVVAADLEPS
-243 MSQPGPQDAA
+243 VTRQGPQDAA
-253 FSDDCYITYYQGMEL
+253 FSDDCYIAYYGGTKF

-295 EDVSGSEMGLYFS
+295 EEVSDNEMELYFS
-308 RFTSLDDIL
+308 RFTGLGDIL
-317 RIRIG
+317 RLRIG

-348 NGKAYS
+348 NGKVYS
-354 NVTSKEKVASCSA
+354 NVTSREKATSCSA
-367 YMTIQKTASDEYEVE
+367 YMTIQKTASDEYEVQ
-382 FFNFKNTY
+382 FSNFKNTY
-390 INNTF
+390 ISSTY

-424 IFSQGNQ
+424 TFRQDNQ

-441 PALIIGVVTAIA
+441 PALVIGVVTAIA
-453 AIWLFVHILRMSG
+453 AIWLFVHILRRSG
-466 RVSRDD
+466 RISGDD
-472 TTVYLTPI
+472 TAVYLTPI
-480 DRIPVEILFIVGIL
+480 DRIPVEILFIVGL
-494 ELVIIFAAL
+494 AELIVIFAAL
-503 ESISMSDYRS
+503 ESMAVSDSRS
-513 IAEITSLEYVM
+513 IAEITSLEYIM

-540 LSIVRRV
+540 LSIVRQV
-547 KADCLWQHSLVRS
+547 KAGCLWQHSLIRS
-560 TVRFCKKLVRTV
+560 GYIFCRKLVQTV
-572 NHQKNLAAKAVECF
+572 SRQKNLAAKTAECF
-586 LLYLLVNGGMILVLI
+586 AFYLLINGVLI
-601 WGIYSYTP
+601 LMLILGVDNSAP
-609 FASLGALLL
+609 LASLGALLL
-618 IVGFNAYILIIQIR
+618 IIGFNVYILILQIR

-641 EATRALAEGDLEYV
+641 EATKALAEGDLEYV
-655 APQMKRL
+655 APKMKRL

-676 DGLHKAVEKSI
+676 DGLHKAIEKSL

-710 IINYVELIKREDVDN
+710 IINYVELIKREEVDN

-735 DRKSQRLKQL
+735 DKKSQRLKQL

-766 IDFGELVRQAMGEFE
+766 IDFGELLRQAMGEFE

-810 RVMDNLL
+810 RIMDNLL

-831 IDLTCENGR
+831 IDLTCENER
-840 IRLEIKNISKA
+840 VRLEIKNISKA

-882 AQDLVRMQDGEFQIY
+882 ARDLVRMQDGEFQIY

-906 IEFPEYES
+906 IEFPEYIS

-923 AVSEETQMPVLEKK
+923 VVSEENQMPVLEKT
-937 DSQREEP
+937 DSQKEES

>member
-1 MIMKNVKKMPGSA
+1 MRMKNVKKMPGSA
-14 MVKKLIKIINLGIVL
+14 VAKKIIKIINLGIVL
-29 ACSFLAMAFFVYMGS
+29 VCSLLAMVFFVYMGS
-44 IFGYKDLD
+44 MFGYKDLD
-52 CKNYLETRRFAD
+52 CESYLETRRFAD
-64 SLWQIMSRID
+64 SLWQIMSRIS
-74 GEVTW
+74 GEIAW
-79 TENYVDEDEN
+79 TENYVDEDESG
-89 RISISDLTYDSN
+89 ISISDLTYDSN
-101 TGMSQGGLYAEDMRD
+101 KGMAQGGVYAESVQD
-116 LALKGDYVY
+116 LALKGDYEY
-125 SADDFGIWDIDGSG
+125 TTDDFGIWNISG
-139 VTDADGE
+139 AEVTDADGE

-161 WEIKQTDGFVRMS
+161 WEIKQADGFVRMS

-187 PNVIAQEDTSK
+187 PNVVAEES
-198 DVTVDGEDSG
+198 SG
-208 RLTVSIEAKNAGE
+208 DAAADEEASGSLTVSIEEKIDGGA
-221 TTETGDYSTDVT
+221 TEAAVYGT
-233 EIDAAELEPS
+233 EVVAADLEPS
-243 MSQPGPQDAA
+243 VTRQGPQDAA
-253 FSDDCYITYYQGMEL
+253 FSDDCYIAYYGGTKF

-295 EDVSGSEMGLYFS
+295 EEVSDNEMELYFS
-308 RFTSLDDIL
+308 RFTGLGDIL
-317 RIRIG
+317 RLRIG

-348 NGKAYS
+348 NGKVYS
-354 NVTSKEKVASCSA
+354 NVTSREKATSCSA
-367 YMTIQKTASDEYEVE
+367 YMTIQKTASDEYEVQ
-382 FFNFKNTY
+382 FSNFKNTY
-390 INNTF
+390 ISSTY

-424 IFSQGNQ
+424 TFRQDNQ

-441 PALIIGVVTAIA
+441 PALVIGVVTAIA
-453 AIWLFVHILRMSG
+453 AIWLFVHILRRSG
-466 RVSRDD
+466 RISGDD
-472 TTVYLTPI
+472 TAVYLTPI
-480 DRIPVEILFIVGIL
+480 DRIPVEILFIVGL
-494 ELVIIFAAL
+494 AELIVIFAAL
-503 ESISMSDYRS
+503 ESMAVSDSRS
-513 IAEITSLEYVM
+513 IAEITSLEYIM

-540 LSIVRRV
+540 LSIVRQV
-547 KADCLWQHSLVRS
+547 KAGCLWQHSLIRS
-560 TVRFCKKLVRTV
+560 GYIFCRKLVQTV
-572 NHQKNLAAKAVECF
+572 SRQKNLAAKTAECF
-586 LLYLLVNGGMILVLI
+586 AFYLLINGVLI
-601 WGIYSYTP
+601 LMLILGVDNSAP
-609 FASLGALLL
+609 LASLGALLL
-618 IVGFNAYILIIQIR
+618 IIGFNVYILILQIR

-641 EATRALAEGDLEYV
+641 EATKALAEGDLEYV
-655 APQMKRL
+655 APKMKRL

-676 DGLHKAVEKSI
+676 DGLHKAIEKSL

-710 IINYVELIKREDVDN
+710 IINYVELIKREEVDN

-735 DRKSQRLKQL
+735 DKKSQRLKQL

-766 IDFGELVRQAMGEFE
+766 IDFGELLRQAMGEFE

-810 RVMDNLL
+810 RIMDNLL

-831 IDLTCENGR
+831 IDLTCEKER
-840 IRLEIKNISKA
+840 VRLEIKNISKA

-882 AQDLVRMQDGEFQIY
+882 ARDLVRMQDGEFQIY

-906 IEFPEYES
+906 IEFPEYIS
-914 PVVVNMEEA
+914 PVVVNMEEV
-923 AVSEETQMPVLEKK
+923 AVSEENQMPVLEKT
-937 DSQREEP
+937 DSQKEES

>member
-1 MIMKNVKKMPGSA
+1 MRMKNVKKMPGSA
-14 MVKKLIKIINLGIVL
+14 VAKKIIKIINLGIVL
-29 ACSFLAMAFFVYMGS
+29 VCSLLAMVFFVYMGS
-44 IFGYKDLD
+44 MFGYKDLD
-52 CKNYLETRRFAD
+52 CESYLETRRFAD
-64 SLWQIMSRID
+64 SLWQIMSRIS
-74 GEVTW
+74 GEIAW
-79 TENYVDEDEN
+79 TENYVDEDESG
-89 RISISDLTYDSN
+89 ISISDLTYDSN
-101 TGMSQGGLYAEDMRD
+101 KGMAQGGVYAESLQD
-116 LALKGDYVY
+116 LALKGDYEY
-125 SADDFGIWDIDGSG
+125 TTDDFGIWNISG
-139 VTDADGE
+139 AEVTDADGE

-161 WEIKQTDGFVRMS
+161 WEIKQADGFVRMS

-187 PNVIAQEDTSK
+187 PNVVSEETSEDAVA
-198 DVTVDGEDSG
+198 DEEASG
-208 RLTVSIEAKNAGE
+208 SLTVSIEEKIDGGA
-221 TTETGDYSTDVT
+221 TEAAVYGT
-233 EIDAAELEPS
+233 EVVAADLEPS
-243 MSQPGPQDAA
+243 VTRQGTQDAA
-253 FSDDCYITYYQGMEL
+253 FSDDCYIAYYGGTKF

-295 EDVSGSEMGLYFS
+295 EEVSDNEMELYFS
-308 RFTSLDDIL
+308 RFTGLGDIL
-317 RIRIG
+317 RLRIG

-348 NGKAYS
+348 NGKVYS
-354 NVTSKEKVASCSA
+354 NVTSREKATSCSA
-367 YMTIQKTASDEYEVE
+367 YMTIQKTASDEYEVQ
-382 FFNFKNTY
+382 FSNFKNTY
-390 INNTF
+390 ISSTY

-424 IFSQGNQ
+424 TFRQGDQ

-441 PALIIGVVTAIA
+441 PALVIGVVTAIA
-453 AIWLFVHILRMSG
+453 AIWLFVHILRRSG
-466 RVSRDD
+466 RISGDD
-472 TTVYLTPI
+472 TAVYLTPI
-480 DRIPVEILFIVGIL
+480 DRIPVEILFIVGL
-494 ELVIIFAAL
+494 AELIVIFAAL
-503 ESISMSDYRS
+503 ESMAVSDSRS
-513 IAEITSLEYVM
+513 IATITSLEYIM

-540 LSIVRRV
+540 LSIVRQI
-547 KADCLWQHSLVRS
+547 KAGCLWQHSLIRS
-560 TVRFCKKLVRTV
+560 GYIFCRKLVQTV
-572 NHQKNLAAKAVECF
+572 SRQKNLAAKTAECF
-586 LLYLLVNGGMILVLI
+586 AFYLLINGVLI
-601 WGIYSYTP
+601 LMLILGVDNSAP
-609 FASLGALLL
+609 LASLGALLL
-618 IVGFNAYILIIQIR
+618 IIGFNVYILILQIR

-641 EATRALAEGDLEYV
+641 EATKALAEGDLEYV
-655 APQMKRL
+655 APKMKRL

-676 DGLHKAVEKSI
+676 DGLHKAIEKSL

-710 IINYVELIKREDVDN
+710 IINYVELIKREEVDN

-735 DRKSQRLKQL
+735 DKKSQRLKQL

-766 IDFGELVRQAMGEFE
+766 IDFGELLRQAMGEFE

-796 EEAHMIFADGRRTF
+796 EEAYMIFADGRRTF
-810 RVMDNLL
+810 RIMDNLL

-831 IDLTCENGR
+831 IDLTCENER
-840 IRLEIKNISKA
+840 VRLEIKNISKA

-882 AQDLVRMQDGEFQIY
+882 ARDLVRMQDGEFQIY

-906 IEFPEYES
+906 IEFPEYIS

-923 AVSEETQMPVLEKK
+923 AVSEENQMPVLEKT
-937 DSQREEP
+937 DSQKEES

>member
-1 MIMKNVKKMPGSA
+1 MRMKNVKKMPGSA
-14 MVKKLIKIINLGIVL
+14 VAKKIIKIINLGIVL
-29 ACSFLAMAFFVYMGS
+29 VCSLLAMVFFVYMGS
-44 IFGYKDLD
+44 MFGYKDLD
-52 CKNYLETRRFAD
+52 CESYLETRRFAD
-64 SLWQIMSRID
+64 SLWQIMSRIS
-74 GEVTW
+74 GEIAW
-79 TENYVDEDEN
+79 TENYVDEDESG
-89 RISISDLTYDSN
+89 ISISDLTYDSN
-101 TGMSQGGLYAEDMRD
+101 KGMAQGGVYAESVQD
-116 LALKGDYVY
+116 LALKGDYEY
-125 SADDFGIWDIDGSG
+125 TTDDFGIWNISG
-139 VTDADGE
+139 AEVTDADGE

-161 WEIKQTDGFVRMS
+161 WEIKQADGFVRMS

-187 PNVIAQEDTSK
+187 PNVVVEESSEDAVA
-198 DVTVDGEDSG
+198 DEEASG
-208 RLTVSIEAKNAGE
+208 SLTVSIEEKNDGGA
-221 TTETGDYSTDVT
+221 TEAAVYGT
-233 EIDAAELEPS
+233 EVVAADLEPS
-243 MSQPGPQDAA
+243 VTRQGPQDAE
-253 FSDDCYITYYQGMEL
+253 FSDDCYIAYYGGTKF

-295 EDVSGSEMGLYFS
+295 EEVSDNEMELYFS
-308 RFTSLDDIL
+308 RFTGLGDIL
-317 RIRIG
+317 RLRIG

-348 NGKAYS
+348 NGKVYS
-354 NVTSKEKVASCSA
+354 NVTSREKATSCSA
-367 YMTIQKTASDEYEVE
+367 YMTIQKTASDEYEVQ
-382 FFNFKNTY
+382 FSNFKNTY
-390 INNTF
+390 ISSTY

-424 IFSQGNQ
+424 TFRQDNQ

-441 PALIIGVVTAIA
+441 PALVIGVVTAIA
-453 AIWLFVHILRMSG
+453 AIWLFVHILRRSG
-466 RVSRDD
+466 RISGDD
-472 TTVYLTPI
+472 TAVYLTPI
-480 DRIPVEILFIVGIL
+480 DRIPVEILFIVGL
-494 ELVIIFAAL
+494 AELIVIFAAL
-503 ESISMSDYRS
+503 ESMAVSDSRS
-513 IAEITSLEYVM
+513 IAEITSLEYIM

-540 LSIVRRV
+540 LSIVRQV
-547 KADCLWQHSLVRS
+547 KAGCLWQHSLIRS
-560 TVRFCKKLVRTV
+560 GYIFCRKLVQTV
-572 NHQKNLAAKAVECF
+572 SRQKNLAAKTAECF
-586 LLYLLVNGGMILVLI
+586 AFYLLINGVLI
-601 WGIYSYTP
+601 LMLILGVDNSAP
-609 FASLGALLL
+609 LASLGALLL
-618 IVGFNAYILIIQIR
+618 IIGFNVYILILQIR

-641 EATRALAEGDLEYV
+641 EATKALAEGDLEYV
-655 APQMKRL
+655 APKMKRL

-676 DGLHKAVEKSI
+676 DGLHKAIEKSL

-710 IINYVELIKREDVDN
+710 IINYVELIKREEVDN

-735 DRKSQRLKQL
+735 DKKSQRLKQL

-766 IDFGELVRQAMGEFE
+766 IDFGELLRQAMGEFE

-810 RVMDNLL
+810 RIMDNLL

-831 IDLTCENGR
+831 IDLTCENER
-840 IRLEIKNISKA
+840 VRLEIKNISKA

-882 AQDLVRMQDGEFQIY
+882 ARDLVRMQDGEFQIY

-906 IEFPEYES
+906 IEFPEYIS

-923 AVSEETQMPVLEKK
+923 AVSEENQMPVLEKT
-937 DSQREEP
+937 DSQKEES

>member
-1 MIMKNVKKMPGSA
+1 MRMKNVKKMPGSA
-14 MVKKLIKIINLGIVL
+14 VAKKIIKIINLGIVL
-29 ACSFLAMAFFVYMGS
+29 VCSLLAMVFFVYMGS
-44 IFGYKDLD
+44 MFGYKDLD
-52 CKNYLETRRFAD
+52 CESYLETRRFAD
-64 SLWQIMSRID
+64 SLWQIMSRIS
-74 GEVTW
+74 GEIAW
-79 TENYVDEDEN
+79 TENYVDEDESG
-89 RISISDLTYDSN
+89 ISISDLTYDSN
-101 TGMSQGGLYAEDMRD
+101 KGMAQGGVYAESVQD
-116 LALKGDYVY
+116 LALKGDYEY
-125 SADDFGIWDIDGSG
+125 TTDDFGIWNISG
-139 VTDADGE
+139 AEVTDADGE

-161 WEIKQTDGFVRMS
+161 WEIKQADGFVRMS

-187 PNVIAQEDTSK
+187 PNVVAEES
-198 DVTVDGEDSG
+198 SG
-208 RLTVSIEAKNAGE
+208 DAAADEEASGSLTVSIEEKIDGGA
-221 TTETGDYSTDVT
+221 TEAAVYGT
-233 EIDAAELEPS
+233 EVVAADLEPS
-243 MSQPGPQDAA
+243 VTRQGPQDAA
-253 FSDDCYITYYQGMEL
+253 FSDDCYIAYYGGTKF

-295 EDVSGSEMGLYFS
+295 EEVSDNEMELYFS
-308 RFTSLDDIL
+308 RFTGLGDIL
-317 RIRIG
+317 RLRIG

-348 NGKAYS
+348 NGKVYS
-354 NVTSKEKVASCSA
+354 NVTSREKATSCSA
-367 YMTIQKTASDEYEVE
+367 YMTIQKTASDEYEVQ
-382 FFNFKNTY
+382 FSNFKNTY
-390 INNTF
+390 ISSTY

-424 IFSQGNQ
+424 TFRQDNQ

-441 PALIIGVVTAIA
+441 PALVIGVVTAIA
-453 AIWLFVHILRMSG
+453 AIWLFVHILRRSG
-466 RVSRDD
+466 RISGDD
-472 TTVYLTPI
+472 TAVYLTPI
-480 DRIPVEILFIVGIL
+480 DRIPVEILFIVGL
-494 ELVIIFAAL
+494 AELIVIFAAL
-503 ESISMSDYRS
+503 ESMAVSDSRS
-513 IAEITSLEYVM
+513 IAEITSLEYIM

-540 LSIVRRV
+540 LSIVRQV
-547 KADCLWQHSLVRS
+547 KAGCLWQHSLIRS
-560 TVRFCKKLVRTV
+560 GYIFCRKLVQTV
-572 NHQKNLAAKAVECF
+572 SRQKNLAAKTAECF
-586 LLYLLVNGGMILVLI
+586 AFYLLINGVLI
-601 WGIYSYTP
+601 LMLILGVNNSAP
-609 FASLGALLL
+609 LASLGALLL
-618 IVGFNAYILIIQIR
+618 IIGFNVYILILQIR

-641 EATRALAEGDLEYV
+641 EATKALAEGDLEYV
-655 APQMKRL
+655 APKMKRL

-676 DGLHKAVEKSI
+676 DGLHKAIEKSL

-710 IINYVELIKREDVDN
+710 IINYVELIKREEVDN

-735 DRKSQRLKQL
+735 DKKSQRLKQL

-766 IDFGELVRQAMGEFE
+766 IDFGELLRQAMGEFE

-810 RVMDNLL
+810 RIMDNLL

-831 IDLTCENGR
+831 IDLTCENER
-840 IRLEIKNISKA
+840 VRLEIKNISKA

-882 AQDLVRMQDGEFQIY
+882 ARDLVRMQDGEFQIY

-906 IEFPEYES
+906 IEFPEYIS

-923 AVSEETQMPVLEKK
+923 AVSEENQMPVLEKT
-937 DSQREEP
+937 DSQKEES

>member
-1 MIMKNVKKMPGSA
+1 MRMKNVKKMPGSA
-14 MVKKLIKIINLGIVL
+14 VAKKIIKIINLGIVL
-29 ACSFLAMAFFVYMGS
+29 VCSLLAMVFFVYMGS
-44 IFGYKDLD
+44 MFGYKDLD
-52 CKNYLETRRFAD
+52 CESYLETRRFAD
-64 SLWQIMSRID
+64 SLWQIMSRIS
-74 GEVTW
+74 GEIAW
-79 TENYVDEDEN
+79 TENYVDEDESG
-89 RISISDLTYDSN
+89 ISISDLTYDSN
-101 TGMSQGGLYAEDMRD
+101 KGMAQGGVYAESVQD
-116 LALKGDYVY
+116 LALKGDYEY
-125 SADDFGIWDIDGSG
+125 TTDDFGIWNISG
-139 VTDADGE
+139 AEVTDADGE

-161 WEIKQTDGFVRMS
+161 WEIKQADGFVRMS

-187 PNVIAQEDTSK
+187 PNVVAEES
-198 DVTVDGEDSG
+198 SG
-208 RLTVSIEAKNAGE
+208 DAAADEEASGSLTVSIEEKIDGGA
-221 TTETGDYSTDVT
+221 TEAAVYGT
-233 EIDAAELEPS
+233 EVVAADLEPS
-243 MSQPGPQDAA
+243 VTRQGPQDAA
-253 FSDDCYITYYQGMEL
+253 FSDDCYIAYYGGTKF

-295 EDVSGSEMGLYFS
+295 EEVSDNEMELYFS
-308 RFTSLDDIL
+308 RFTGLGDIL
-317 RIRIG
+317 RLRIG

-348 NGKAYS
+348 NGKVYS
-354 NVTSKEKVASCSA
+354 NVTSREKATSCSA
-367 YMTIQKTASDEYEVE
+367 YMTIQKTASDEYEVQ
-382 FFNFKNTY
+382 FSNFKNTY
-390 INNTF
+390 ISSTY

-424 IFSQGNQ
+424 TFRQDNQ

-441 PALIIGVVTAIA
+441 PALVIGVVTAIA
-453 AIWLFVHILRMSG
+453 AIWLFVHILRRSG
-466 RVSRDD
+466 RISGDD
-472 TTVYLTPI
+472 TAVYLTPI
-480 DRIPVEILFIVGIL
+480 DRIPVEILFIVGL
-494 ELVIIFAAL
+494 AELIVIFAAL
-503 ESISMSDYRS
+503 ESMAVSDSRS
-513 IAEITSLEYVM
+513 IAEITSLEYIM

-540 LSIVRRV
+540 LSIVRQV
-547 KADCLWQHSLVRS
+547 KAGCLWQHSLIRS
-560 TVRFCKKLVRTV
+560 GYIFCRKLVQTV
-572 NHQKNLAAKAVECF
+572 SRQKNLAAKTAECF
-586 LLYLLVNGGMILVLI
+586 AFYLLINGVLI
-601 WGIYSYTP
+601 LMLILGVDNSAP
-609 FASLGALLL
+609 LASLGALLL
-618 IVGFNAYILIIQIR
+618 IIGFNVYILILQIR

-641 EATRALAEGDLEYV
+641 EATKALAEGDLEYV
-655 APQMKRL
+655 APKMKRL

-676 DGLHKAVEKSI
+676 DGLHKAIEKSL

-710 IINYVELIKREDVDN
+710 IINYVELIKREEVDN

-735 DRKSQRLKQL
+735 DKKSQRLKQL

-766 IDFGELVRQAMGEFE
+766 IDFGELLRQAMGEFE

-810 RVMDNLL
+810 RIMDNLL

-831 IDLTCENGR
+831 IDLTCENER
-840 IRLEIKNISKA
+840 VRLEIKNISKA

-882 AQDLVRMQDGEFQIY
+882 ARDLVRMQDGEFQVY

-906 IEFPEYES
+906 IEFPEYIS

-923 AVSEETQMPVLEKK
+923 AVSEENQMPVLEKT
-937 DSQREEP
+937 DSQKEES

>member
-1 MIMKNVKKMPGSA
+1 MRMKNVKKMPGSA
-14 MVKKLIKIINLGIVL
+14 VAKKIIKIINLGIVL
-29 ACSFLAMAFFVYMGS
+29 VCSLLAMVFFVYMGS
-44 IFGYKDLD
+44 MFGYKDLD
-52 CKNYLETRRFAD
+52 CESYLETRRFAD
-64 SLWQIMSRID
+64 SLWQIMSRIS
-74 GEVTW
+74 GEIAW
-79 TENYVDEDEN
+79 TENYVDEDESG
-89 RISISDLTYDSN
+89 ISISDLTYDSN
-101 TGMSQGGLYAEDMRD
+101 KGMAQGGVYAESVQD
-116 LALKGDYVY
+116 LALKGDYEY
-125 SADDFGIWDIDGSG
+125 TTDDFGIWNISG
-139 VTDADGE
+139 AEVTDADGE

-161 WEIKQTDGFVRMS
+161 WEIKQADGFVRMS

-187 PNVIAQEDTSK
+187 PNVVAEES
-198 DVTVDGEDSG
+198 SG
-208 RLTVSIEAKNAGE
+208 DAAADEEASGSLTVSIEEKIDGGA
-221 TTETGDYSTDVT
+221 TEAAVYGT
-233 EIDAAELEPS
+233 EVVAADLEPS
-243 MSQPGPQDAA
+243 VTRQGPQDAA
-253 FSDDCYITYYQGMEL
+253 FSDDCYIAYYGGTKF

-295 EDVSGSEMGLYFS
+295 EEVSDNEMELYFS
-308 RFTSLDDIL
+308 RFTGLGDIL
-317 RIRIG
+317 RLRIG

-348 NGKAYS
+348 NGKVYS
-354 NVTSKEKVASCSA
+354 NVTSREKATSCSA
-367 YMTIQKTASDEYEVE
+367 YMTIQKTASDEYEVQ
-382 FFNFKNTY
+382 FSNFKNTY
-390 INNTF
+390 ISSTY

-424 IFSQGNQ
+424 TFRQDNQ

-441 PALIIGVVTAIA
+441 PALVIGVVTAIA
-453 AIWLFVHILRMSG
+453 AIWLFVHILRRSG
-466 RVSRDD
+466 RISGDD
-472 TTVYLTPI
+472 TAVYLTPI
-480 DRIPVEILFIVGIL
+480 DRIPVEILFIVGL
-494 ELVIIFAAL
+494 AELIVIFAAL
-503 ESISMSDYRS
+503 ESMAVSDSRS
-513 IAEITSLEYVM
+513 IAEITSLEYIM

-540 LSIVRRV
+540 LSIVRQV
-547 KADCLWQHSLVRS
+547 KAGCLWQHSLIRS
-560 TVRFCKKLVRTV
+560 GYIFCRKLVQTV
-572 NHQKNLAAKAVECF
+572 SRQKNLAAKTAECF
-586 LLYLLVNGGMILVLI
+586 AFYLLINGVLI
-601 WGIYSYTP
+601 LMLILGVDNSAP
-609 FASLGALLL
+609 LASLGALLL
-618 IVGFNAYILIIQIR
+618 IIGFNAYILILQIR

-641 EATRALAEGDLEYV
+641 EATKALAEGDLEYV
-655 APQMKRL
+655 APKMKRL

-676 DGLHKAVEKSI
+676 DGLHKAIEKSL

-710 IINYVELIKREDVDN
+710 IINYVELIKREEVDN

-735 DRKSQRLKQL
+735 DKKSQRLKQL

-766 IDFGELVRQAMGEFE
+766 IDFGELLRQAMGEFE

-810 RVMDNLL
+810 RIMDNLL

-831 IDLTCENGR
+831 IDLTCENER
-840 IRLEIKNISKA
+840 VRLEIKNISKA

-882 AQDLVRMQDGEFQIY
+882 ARDLVRMQDGEFQIY

-906 IEFPEYES
+906 IEFPEYIS

-923 AVSEETQMPVLEKK
+923 AVSEENQMPVLEKT
-937 DSQREEP
+937 DSQKEES

>member
-1 MIMKNVKKMPGSA
+1 MRMKNVKKMPGSA
-14 MVKKLIKIINLGIVL
+14 MVKKILKIVNLGIIL
-29 ACSFLAMAFFVYMGS
+29 ACSLLAMAFFTYMGS
-44 IFGYKDLD
+44 MFGYKDLD
-52 CKNYLETRRFAD
+52 CESYLETRRFAD
-64 SLWQIMSRID
+64 SLWQIMSRIS
-74 GEVTW
+74 GEIAW
-79 TENYVDEDEN
+79 TENYVDEDESG
-89 RISISDLTYDSN
+89 ISISDLTYDSN
-101 TGMSQGGLYAEDMRD
+101 KGMAQGGVYTESVQD
-116 LALKGDYVY
+116 LALKGDYEY
-125 SADDFGIWDIDGSG
+125 TTDDFGIWNISG
-139 VTDADGE
+139 AEVTDADGE

-161 WEIKQTDGFVRMS
+161 WEIKQADGFVRMS

-187 PNVIAQEDTSK
+187 PNVVVEESSGDTAA
-198 DVTVDGEDSG
+198 DGEVSG
-208 RLTVSIEAKNAGE
+208 SLTVSIEAKNDGGA
-221 TTETGDYSTDVT
+221 TEAAVYGT
-233 EIDAAELEPS
+233 EVVAADLEPS
-243 MSQPGPQDAA
+243 VTRQGPQDAA
-253 FSDDCYITYYQGMEL
+253 FSDDCYIAYYGGTKF

-295 EDVSGSEMGLYFS
+295 EEVSDNEMELYFS
-308 RFTSLDDIL
+308 RFTGLDDIL
-317 RIRIG
+317 RLRIG
-322 GEYLEYVRSVKDI
+322 GEYLEYVRSVRDI

-348 NGKAYS
+348 NGKVYS
-354 NVTSKEKVASCSA
+354 NVTSREKATSCSA

-382 FFNFKNTY
+382 FSNFKNAY
-390 INNTF
+390 INSTY

-424 IFSQGNQ
+424 TFSQGNQ

-453 AIWLFVHILRMSG
+453 AIWLLVHILRMSG

-472 TTVYLTPI
+472 TAIYLTPI
-480 DRIPVEILFIVGIL
+480 DRIPVEILFIVGIA
-494 ELVIIFAAL
+494 ELIVIFAAL
-503 ESISMSDYRS
+503 ESMTMSDYRS
-513 IAEITSLEYVM
+513 IAEITSLEYIM
-524 VVGCFEGLY
+524 LVGCFEGLY

-547 KADCLWQHSLVRS
+547 KAGCLWQHSLIRS
-560 TVRFCKKLVRTV
+560 GYIFCRKLVQNV
-572 NHQKNLAAKAVECF
+572 SHQKNLAAKAAECF
-586 LLYLLVNGGMILVLI
+586 AFYLLINGLLVLMLI
-601 WGIYSYTP
+601 LGVDNSAP
-609 FASLGALLL
+609 LASLGALIM
-618 IVGFNAYILIIQIR
+618 IVGFNVYILIMQIR

-641 EATRALAEGDLEYV
+641 EATKALAEGDLEYV

-676 DGLHKAVEKSI
+676 DGLHKAIEKSL

-710 IINYVELIKREDVDN
+710 IINYVELIKREEVDN

-735 DRKSQRLKQL
+735 DKKSQRLKQL

-766 IDFGELVRQAMGEFE
+766 IDFGELLRQAMGEFE

-810 RVMDNLL
+810 RIMDNLL

-831 IDLTCENGR
+831 IDLTCKDGR
-840 IRLEIKNISKA
+840 VRLEIKNISKA

-882 AQDLVRMQDGEFQIY
+882 ARDLVRMQDGEFQIY

-906 IEFPEYES
+906 IEFPEYVS

-923 AVSEETQMPVLEKK
+923 AVSEENQMPVLEKT
-937 DSQREEP
+937 DSQREES

>member
-1 MIMKNVKKMPGSA
+1 MRMKNVKKMPGSA
-14 MVKKLIKIINLGIVL
+14 VAKKIIKIINLGIVL
-29 ACSFLAMAFFVYMGS
+29 VCSLLAMVFFVYMGS
-44 IFGYKDLD
+44 MYGYKDLD
-52 CKNYLETRRFAD
+52 CESYLETRRFAD
-64 SLWQIMSRID
+64 SLWQIMSRIS
-74 GEVTW
+74 GEIAW
-79 TENYVDEDEN
+79 TENYVDEDESG
-89 RISISDLTYDSN
+89 ISISDLTYDSN
-101 TGMSQGGLYAEDMRD
+101 KGMAQGGVYAESLQD
-116 LALKGDYVY
+116 LALKGDYEY
-125 SADDFGIWDIDGSG
+125 TTDDFGIWNISG
-139 VTDADGE
+139 AEVTDADGE
-146 EVQFNDSWYQ
+146 EVQFNGSWYQ

-161 WEIKQTDGFVRMS
+161 WEIKQADGFVRMS

-187 PNVIAQEDTSK
+187 PNVVSEETSEDAVA
-198 DVTVDGEDSG
+198 DEEASG
-208 RLTVSIEAKNAGE
+208 SLTVSIEEKIDGGA
-221 TTETGDYSTDVT
+221 TEAAVYGTEVVAADLKPSVT
-233 EIDAAELEPS
+233 R
-243 MSQPGPQDAA
+243 QGTQDAA
-253 FSDDCYITYYQGMEL
+253 FSDDCYIAYYGGTKF

-295 EDVSGSEMGLYFS
+295 EEVSDNEMELYFS
-308 RFTSLDDIL
+308 RFTGLGDIL
-317 RIRIG
+317 RLRIG

-348 NGKAYS
+348 NGKVYS
-354 NVTSKEKVASCSA
+354 NVTSREKATSCSA
-367 YMTIQKTASDEYEVE
+367 YMTIQKTASDEYEVQ
-382 FFNFKNTY
+382 FSNFKNTY
-390 INNTF
+390 ISSTY

-424 IFSQGNQ
+424 TFRQGDQ

-441 PALIIGVVTAIA
+441 PALVIGVVTAIA
-453 AIWLFVHILRMSG
+453 AIWLFVHILRRSG
-466 RVSRDD
+466 RISGDD
-472 TTVYLTPI
+472 TAVYLTPI
-480 DRIPVEILFIVGIL
+480 DRIPVEILFIVGL
-494 ELVIIFAAL
+494 AELIVIFAAL
-503 ESISMSDYRS
+503 ESMAVSDSRS
-513 IAEITSLEYVM
+513 IATITSLEYIM

-540 LSIVRRV
+540 LSIVRQI
-547 KADCLWQHSLVRS
+547 KAGCLWQHSLIRS
-560 TVRFCKKLVRTV
+560 GYIFCRKLVQTV
-572 NHQKNLAAKAVECF
+572 SRQKNLAAKTAECF
-586 LLYLLVNGGMILVLI
+586 AFYLLINGVLI
-601 WGIYSYTP
+601 LMLILGVDNSAP
-609 FASLGALLL
+609 LASLGALLL
-618 IVGFNAYILIIQIR
+618 IIGFNVYILILQIR

-641 EATRALAEGDLEYV
+641 EATKALAEGDLEYV
-655 APQMKRL
+655 APKMKRL

-676 DGLHKAVEKSI
+676 DGLHKAIEKSL

-710 IINYVELIKREDVDN
+710 IINYVELIKREEVDN

-735 DRKSQRLKQL
+735 DKKSQRLKQL

-766 IDFGELVRQAMGEFE
+766 IDFGELLRQAMGEFE

-796 EEAHMIFADGRRTF
+796 EEAYMIFADGRRTF
-810 RVMDNLL
+810 RIMDNLL

-831 IDLTCENGR
+831 IDLTCENER
-840 IRLEIKNISKA
+840 VRLEIKNISKA

-882 AQDLVRMQDGEFQIY
+882 ARDLVRMQDGEFQIY

-906 IEFPEYES
+906 IEFPEYIS

-923 AVSEETQMPVLEKK
+923 AVSEENQMPVLEKT
-937 DSQREEP
+937 DSQKEES

>member
-1 MIMKNVKKMPGSA
+1 MRMKNVKKMPGSA
-14 MVKKLIKIINLGIVL
+14 VAKKIIKIINLGIVL
-29 ACSFLAMAFFVYMGS
+29 VCSLLAMVFFVYMGS
-44 IFGYKDLD
+44 MFGYKDLD
-52 CKNYLETRRFAD
+52 CESYLETRRFAD
-64 SLWQIMSRID
+64 SLWQIMSRIS
-74 GEVTW
+74 GEIAW
-79 TENYVDEDEN
+79 TENYVDEDESG
-89 RISISDLTYDSN
+89 ISISDLTYDSN
-101 TGMSQGGLYAEDMRD
+101 KGMAQGGVYAESVQN
-116 LALKGDYVY
+116 LALKGDYEY
-125 SADDFGIWDIDGSG
+125 TTDDFGIWNISG
-139 VTDADGE
+139 AEVTDADGE

-161 WEIKQTDGFVRMS
+161 WEIKQADGFVRMS

-187 PNVIAQEDTSK
+187 PNVVVEESSEDAVA
-198 DVTVDGEDSG
+198 DEEASG
-208 RLTVSIEAKNAGE
+208 SLTVSIEEKNDGGA
-221 TTETGDYSTDVT
+221 TEAAVYGT
-233 EIDAAELEPS
+233 EVVAADLEPS
-243 MSQPGPQDAA
+243 VTRQGPQDAA
-253 FSDDCYITYYQGMEL
+253 FSDDCYIAYYGGTKF

-295 EDVSGSEMGLYFS
+295 EEVSDNEMELYFS
-308 RFTSLDDIL
+308 RFTGLGDIL
-317 RIRIG
+317 RLRIG

-348 NGKAYS
+348 NGKVYS
-354 NVTSKEKVASCSA
+354 NVTSREKATSCSA
-367 YMTIQKTASDEYEVE
+367 YMTIQKTASDEYEVQ
-382 FFNFKNTY
+382 FSNFKNTY
-390 INNTF
+390 ISSTY

-424 IFSQGNQ
+424 TFRQDNQ

-441 PALIIGVVTAIA
+441 PALVIGVVTAIA
-453 AIWLFVHILRMSG
+453 AIWLFVHILRRSG
-466 RVSRDD
+466 RISGDD
-472 TTVYLTPI
+472 TAVYLTPI
-480 DRIPVEILFIVGIL
+480 DRIPVEILFIVGL
-494 ELVIIFAAL
+494 AELIVIFAAL
-503 ESISMSDYRS
+503 ESMAVSDSRS
-513 IAEITSLEYVM
+513 IAEITSLEYIM

-540 LSIVRRV
+540 LSIVRQV
-547 KADCLWQHSLVRS
+547 KAGCLWQHSLIRS
-560 TVRFCKKLVRTV
+560 GYIFCRKLVQTV
-572 NHQKNLAAKAVECF
+572 SRQKNLAAKTAECF
-586 LLYLLVNGGMILVLI
+586 AFYLLINGVLI
-601 WGIYSYTP
+601 LMLILGVDNSAP
-609 FASLGALLL
+609 LASLGALLL
-618 IVGFNAYILIIQIR
+618 IIGFNVYILILQIR

-641 EATRALAEGDLEYV
+641 EATKALAEGDLEYV
-655 APQMKRL
+655 APKMKRL

-676 DGLHKAVEKSI
+676 DGLHKAIEKSL

-710 IINYVELIKREDVDN
+710 IINYVELIKREEVDN

-735 DRKSQRLKQL
+735 DKKSQRLKQL

-766 IDFGELVRQAMGEFE
+766 IDFGELLRQAMGEFE

-810 RVMDNLL
+810 RIMDNLL

-831 IDLTCENGR
+831 IDLTCENER
-840 IRLEIKNISKA
+840 VRLEIKNISKA

-882 AQDLVRMQDGEFQIY
+882 ARDLVRMQDGEFQIY

-906 IEFPEYES
+906 IEFPEYIS

-923 AVSEETQMPVLEKK
+923 AVSEENQMPVLEKT
-937 DSQREEP
+937 DSQKEES

>member
-1 MIMKNVKKMPGSA
+1 MRMKNVKKMPGSA
-14 MVKKLIKIINLGIVL
+14 VAKKIIKIINLGIVL
-29 ACSFLAMAFFVYMGS
+29 VCSLLAMVFFVYMGS
-44 IFGYKDLD
+44 MFGYKDLD
-52 CKNYLETRRFAD
+52 CESYLETRRFAD
-64 SLWQIMSRID
+64 SLWQIMSRIS
-74 GEVTW
+74 GEIAW
-79 TENYVDEDEN
+79 TENYVDEDESG
-89 RISISDLTYDSN
+89 ISISDLTYDSN
-101 TGMSQGGLYAEDMRD
+101 KGMAQGGVYAESVQN
-116 LALKGDYVY
+116 LALKGDYEY
-125 SADDFGIWDIDGSG
+125 TTDDFGIWNISG
-139 VTDADGE
+139 AEVTDADGE

-161 WEIKQTDGFVRMS
+161 WEIKQADGFVRMS

-187 PNVIAQEDTSK
+187 PNVVAEES
-198 DVTVDGEDSG
+198 SG
-208 RLTVSIEAKNAGE
+208 DAAADEEASGSLTVSIEEKIDGGA
-221 TTETGDYSTDVT
+221 TEAAVYGT
-233 EIDAAELEPS
+233 EVVAADLEPS
-243 MSQPGPQDAA
+243 VTRQGPQDAA
-253 FSDDCYITYYQGMEL
+253 FSDDCYIAYYGGTKF

-295 EDVSGSEMGLYFS
+295 EEVSDNEMELYFS
-308 RFTSLDDIL
+308 RFTGLGDIL
-317 RIRIG
+317 RLRIG

-348 NGKAYS
+348 NGKVYS
-354 NVTSKEKVASCSA
+354 NVTSREKATSCSA
-367 YMTIQKTASDEYEVE
+367 YMTIQKTASDEYEVQ
-382 FFNFKNTY
+382 FSNFKNTY
-390 INNTF
+390 ISSTY

-424 IFSQGNQ
+424 TFRQDNQ

-441 PALIIGVVTAIA
+441 PALVIGVVTAIA
-453 AIWLFVHILRMSG
+453 AIWLFVHILRRSG
-466 RVSRDD
+466 RISGDD
-472 TTVYLTPI
+472 TAVYLTPI
-480 DRIPVEILFIVGIL
+480 DRIPVEILFIVGL
-494 ELVIIFAAL
+494 AELIVIFAAL
-503 ESISMSDYRS
+503 ESMAVSDSRS
-513 IAEITSLEYVM
+513 IAEITSLEYIM

-540 LSIVRRV
+540 LSIVRQV
-547 KADCLWQHSLVRS
+547 KAGCLWQHSLIRS
-560 TVRFCKKLVRTV
+560 GYIFCRKLVQTV
-572 NHQKNLAAKAVECF
+572 SRQKNLAAKTAECF
-586 LLYLLVNGGMILVLI
+586 AFYLLINGVLI
-601 WGIYSYTP
+601 LMLILGVDNSAP
-609 FASLGALLL
+609 LASLGALLL
-618 IVGFNAYILIIQIR
+618 IIGFNVYILILQIR

-641 EATRALAEGDLEYV
+641 EATKALAEGDLEYV
-655 APQMKRL
+655 APKMKRL

-676 DGLHKAVEKSI
+676 DGLHKAIEKSL

-710 IINYVELIKREDVDN
+710 IINYVELIKREEVDN

-735 DRKSQRLKQL
+735 DKKSQRLKQL

-766 IDFGELVRQAMGEFE
+766 IDFGELLRQAMGEFE

-810 RVMDNLL
+810 RIMDNLL

-831 IDLTCENGR
+831 IDLTCENER
-840 IRLEIKNISKA
+840 VRLEIKNISKA

-882 AQDLVRMQDGEFQIY
+882 ARDLVRMQDGEFQIY

-906 IEFPEYES
+906 IEFPEYIS

-923 AVSEETQMPVLEKK
+923 AVSEENQMPVLEKT
-937 DSQREEP
+937 DSQKEES

>member
-1 MIMKNVKKMPGSA
+1 MRMKNVKKMPGSA
-14 MVKKLIKIINLGIVL
+14 VAKKIIKIINLGIVL
-29 ACSFLAMAFFVYMGS
+29 VCSLLAMVFFVYMGS
-44 IFGYKDLD
+44 MFGYKDLD
-52 CKNYLETRRFAD
+52 CESYLETRRFAD
-64 SLWQIMSRID
+64 SLWQIMSRIS
-74 GEVTW
+74 GEIAW
-79 TENYVDEDEN
+79 TENYVDEDESG
-89 RISISDLTYDSN
+89 ISISDLTYDSN
-101 TGMSQGGLYAEDMRD
+101 KGMAQGGVYAESLQD
-116 LALKGDYVY
+116 LALKGDYEY
-125 SADDFGIWDIDGSG
+125 TTDDFGIWNISG
-139 VTDADGE
+139 AEVTDADGE

-161 WEIKQTDGFVRMS
+161 WEIKQADGFVRMS

-187 PNVIAQEDTSK
+187 PNVVAEES
-198 DVTVDGEDSG
+198 SG
-208 RLTVSIEAKNAGE
+208 DAAADEEASGSLTVSIEEKIDGGA
-221 TTETGDYSTDVT
+221 TEAAVYGT
-233 EIDAAELEPS
+233 EVVAADLEPS
-243 MSQPGPQDAA
+243 VTRQGPQDAA
-253 FSDDCYITYYQGMEL
+253 FSDDCYIAYYGGTKF

-295 EDVSGSEMGLYFS
+295 EEVSDNEMELYFS
-308 RFTSLDDIL
+308 RFTGLGDIL
-317 RIRIG
+317 RLRIG

-348 NGKAYS
+348 NGKVYS
-354 NVTSKEKVASCSA
+354 NVTSREKATSCSA
-367 YMTIQKTASDEYEVE
+367 YMTIQKTASDEYEVQ
-382 FFNFKNTY
+382 FSNFKNTY
-390 INNTF
+390 ISSTY

-424 IFSQGNQ
+424 TFRQDNQ

-441 PALIIGVVTAIA
+441 PALVIGVVTAIA
-453 AIWLFVHILRMSG
+453 AIWLFVHILRRSG
-466 RVSRDD
+466 RISGDD
-472 TTVYLTPI
+472 TAVYLTPI
-480 DRIPVEILFIVGIL
+480 DRIPVEILFIVGL
-494 ELVIIFAAL
+494 AELIVIFAAL
-503 ESISMSDYRS
+503 ESMAVSDSRS
-513 IAEITSLEYVM
+513 IAEITSLEYIM

-540 LSIVRRV
+540 LSIVRQV
-547 KADCLWQHSLVRS
+547 KAGCLWQHSLIRS
-560 TVRFCKKLVRTV
+560 GYIFCRKLVQTV
-572 NHQKNLAAKAVECF
+572 SRQKNLAAKTAECF
-586 LLYLLVNGGMILVLI
+586 AFYLLINGVLI
-601 WGIYSYTP
+601 LMLILGVDNSAP
-609 FASLGALLL
+609 LASLGALLL
-618 IVGFNAYILIIQIR
+618 IIGFNVYILILQIR

-641 EATRALAEGDLEYV
+641 EATKALAEGDLEYV
-655 APQMKRL
+655 APKMKRL

-676 DGLHKAVEKSI
+676 DGLHKAIEKSL

-710 IINYVELIKREDVDN
+710 IINYVELIKREEVDN

-735 DRKSQRLKQL
+735 DKKSQRLKQL

-766 IDFGELVRQAMGEFE
+766 IDFGELLRQAMGEFE

-810 RVMDNLL
+810 RIMDNLL

-831 IDLTCENGR
+831 IDLTCENER
-840 IRLEIKNISKA
+840 VRLEIKNISKA

-882 AQDLVRMQDGEFQIY
+882 ARDLVRMQDGEFQVY

-906 IEFPEYES
+906 IEFPEYIS

-923 AVSEETQMPVLEKK
+923 AVSEENQMPVLEKT
-937 DSQREEP
+937 DSQKEES

>member
-1 MIMKNVKKMPGSA
+1 MRMKNVKKMPGSA
-14 MVKKLIKIINLGIVL
+14 VAKKIIKIINLGIVL
-29 ACSFLAMAFFVYMGS
+29 VCSLLAMVFFVYMGS
-44 IFGYKDLD
+44 MFGYKDLD
-52 CKNYLETRRFAD
+52 CESYLETRRFAD
-64 SLWQIMSRID
+64 SLWQIMSRIS
-74 GEVTW
+74 GEIAW
-79 TENYVDEDEN
+79 TENYVDEDESG
-89 RISISDLTYDSN
+89 ISISDLTYDSN
-101 TGMSQGGLYAEDMRD
+101 KGMAQGGVYAESVQN
-116 LALKGDYVY
+116 LALKGDYEY
-125 SADDFGIWDIDGSG
+125 TTDDFGIWNISG
-139 VTDADGE
+139 AEVTDADGE

-161 WEIKQTDGFVRMS
+161 WEIKQADGFVRMS

-187 PNVIAQEDTSK
+187 PNVVAEES
-198 DVTVDGEDSG
+198 SG
-208 RLTVSIEAKNAGE
+208 DAAADEEASGSLTVSIEEKIDGGA
-221 TTETGDYSTDVT
+221 TEAAVYGT
-233 EIDAAELEPS
+233 EVVAADLEPS
-243 MSQPGPQDAA
+243 VTRQGPQDAA
-253 FSDDCYITYYQGMEL
+253 FSDDCYIAYYGGTKF

-295 EDVSGSEMGLYFS
+295 EEVSDNEMELYFS
-308 RFTSLDDIL
+308 RFTGLGNIL
-317 RIRIG
+317 RLRIG

-348 NGKAYS
+348 NGKVYS
-354 NVTSKEKVASCSA
+354 NVTSREKATSCSA
-367 YMTIQKTASDEYEVE
+367 YITIQKTASDEYEVQ
-382 FFNFKNTY
+382 FSNFKNTY
-390 INNTF
+390 ISSTY

-424 IFSQGNQ
+424 TFRQDNQ

-441 PALIIGVVTAIA
+441 PALVIGVVTAIA
-453 AIWLFVHILRMSG
+453 AIWLFVHILRRSG
-466 RVSRDD
+466 RISGDD
-472 TTVYLTPI
+472 TAVYLTPI
-480 DRIPVEILFIVGIL
+480 DRIPVEILFIVGL
-494 ELVIIFAAL
+494 AELIVIFAAL
-503 ESISMSDYRS
+503 ESMAVSDSRS
-513 IAEITSLEYVM
+513 IAEITSLEYIM

-540 LSIVRRV
+540 LSIIRQV
-547 KADCLWQHSLVRS
+547 KAGCLWQHSLIRS
-560 TVRFCKKLVRTV
+560 GYIFCRKLVQTV
-572 NHQKNLAAKAVECF
+572 SRQKNLAAKTAECF
-586 LLYLLVNGGMILVLI
+586 AFYLLINGVLI
-601 WGIYSYTP
+601 LMLILGVDNSAP
-609 FASLGALLL
+609 LASLGALLL
-618 IVGFNAYILIIQIR
+618 IIGFNVYILILQIR

-641 EATRALAEGDLEYV
+641 EATKALAEGDLEYV
-655 APQMKRL
+655 APKMKRL

-676 DGLHKAVEKSI
+676 DGLHKAIEKSL

-710 IINYVELIKREDVDN
+710 IINYVELIKREEVDN

-735 DRKSQRLKQL
+735 DKKSQRLKQL

-766 IDFGELVRQAMGEFE
+766 IDFGELLRQAMGEFE

-810 RVMDNLL
+810 RIMDNLL

-831 IDLTCENGR
+831 IDLTCENER
-840 IRLEIKNISKA
+840 VRLEIKNISKA

-882 AQDLVRMQDGEFQIY
+882 ARDLVRMQDGEFQIY

-906 IEFPEYES
+906 IEFPEYIS

-923 AVSEETQMPVLEKK
+923 AVSEENQMPVLEKT
-937 DSQREEP
+937 DSQKEES

>member
-1 MIMKNVKKMPGSA
+1 MRMKNVKKMPGSA
-14 MVKKLIKIINLGIVL
+14 VAKKIIKIINLGIVL
-29 ACSFLAMAFFVYMGS
+29 VCSLLAMVFFVYMGS
-44 IFGYKDLD
+44 MFGYKDLD
-52 CKNYLETRRFAD
+52 CESYLETRRFAD
-64 SLWQIMSRID
+64 SLWQIMSRIS
-74 GEVTW
+74 GEIAW
-79 TENYVDEDEN
+79 TENYVDEDESE
-89 RISISDLTYDSN
+89 ISISDLTYDSN
-101 TGMSQGGLYAEDMRD
+101 KGMAQGGVYAESLQD
-116 LALKGDYVY
+116 LALKGDYEY
-125 SADDFGIWDIDGSG
+125 TTDDFGIWNISG
-139 VTDADGE
+139 AEVTDADGE

-161 WEIKQTDGFVRMS
+161 WEIKQADGFVRMS

-187 PNVIAQEDTSK
+187 PNVVAEES
-198 DVTVDGEDSG
+198 SG
-208 RLTVSIEAKNAGE
+208 DAAADEEASGSLTVSIEEKIDGGA
-221 TTETGDYSTDVT
+221 TEAAVYGT
-233 EIDAAELEPS
+233 EVVAADLEPS
-243 MSQPGPQDAA
+243 VTRQGPQDAA
-253 FSDDCYITYYQGMEL
+253 FSDDCYIAYYGGTKF

-295 EDVSGSEMGLYFS
+295 EEVSDNEMELYFS
-308 RFTSLDDIL
+308 RFTGLGDIL
-317 RIRIG
+317 RLRIG

-348 NGKAYS
+348 NGKVYS
-354 NVTSKEKVASCSA
+354 NVTSREKATSCSA
-367 YMTIQKTASDEYEVE
+367 YMTIQKTASDEYEVQ
-382 FFNFKNTY
+382 FSNFKNTY
-390 INNTF
+390 ISSTY

-424 IFSQGNQ
+424 TFRQDNQ

-441 PALIIGVVTAIA
+441 PALVIGVVTAIA
-453 AIWLFVHILRMSG
+453 AIWLFVHILRRSG
-466 RVSRDD
+466 RISGDD
-472 TTVYLTPI
+472 TAVYLTPI
-480 DRIPVEILFIVGIL
+480 DRIPVEILFIVGL
-494 ELVIIFAAL
+494 AELIVIFAAL
-503 ESISMSDYRS
+503 ESMAVSDSRS
-513 IAEITSLEYVM
+513 IAEITSLEYIM

-540 LSIVRRV
+540 LSIVRQV
-547 KADCLWQHSLVRS
+547 KAGCLWQHSLIRS
-560 TVRFCKKLVRTV
+560 GYIFCRKLVQTV
-572 NHQKNLAAKAVECF
+572 SRQKNLAAKTAECF
-586 LLYLLVNGGMILVLI
+586 AFYLLINGVLI
-601 WGIYSYTP
+601 LMLILGVDNSAP
-609 FASLGALLL
+609 LASLGALLL
-618 IVGFNAYILIIQIR
+618 IIGFNVYILILQIR

-641 EATRALAEGDLEYV
+641 EATKALAEGDLEYV
-655 APQMKRL
+655 APKMKRL

-676 DGLHKAVEKSI
+676 DGLHKAIEKSL

-710 IINYVELIKREDVDN
+710 IINYVELIKREEVDN

-735 DRKSQRLKQL
+735 DKKSQRLKQL

-766 IDFGELVRQAMGEFE
+766 IDFGELLRQAMGEFE

-810 RVMDNLL
+810 RIMDNLL

-831 IDLTCENGR
+831 IDLTCENER
-840 IRLEIKNISKA
+840 VRLEIKNISKA

-882 AQDLVRMQDGEFQIY
+882 ARDLVRMQDGEFQIY

-906 IEFPEYES
+906 IEFPEYIS

-923 AVSEETQMPVLEKK
+923 AVSEENQMPVLEKT
-937 DSQREEP
+937 DSQKEES

>member
-1 MIMKNVKKMPGSA
+1 MRMKNVKKMPGSA
-14 MVKKLIKIINLGIVL
+14 VAKKIIKIINLGIVL
-29 ACSFLAMAFFVYMGS
+29 VCSLLAMVFFGYMGS
-44 IFGYKDLD
+44 MFGYKDLD
-52 CKNYLETRRFAD
+52 CESYLETRRFAD
-64 SLWQIMSRID
+64 SLWQIMSRIS
-74 GEVTW
+74 GEIAW
-79 TENYVDEDEN
+79 TENYVDEDESG
-89 RISISDLTYDSN
+89 ISISDLTYDSN
-101 TGMSQGGLYAEDMRD
+101 KGMAQGGVYAESLQD
-116 LALKGDYVY
+116 LALKGDYEY
-125 SADDFGIWDIDGSG
+125 TTDDFGIWNISG
-139 VTDADGE
+139 AEVTDADGE

-161 WEIKQTDGFVRMS
+161 WEIKQADGFVRMS

-187 PNVIAQEDTSK
+187 PNVVAEES
-198 DVTVDGEDSG
+198 SG
-208 RLTVSIEAKNAGE
+208 DAAADEEASGSLTVSIEEKNDGGA
-221 TTETGDYSTDVT
+221 TEAAVYGT
-233 EIDAAELEPS
+233 EVVAADLEPS
-243 MSQPGPQDAA
+243 VTRQGPQDAA
-253 FSDDCYITYYQGMEL
+253 FSDDCYIAYYGGTKF

-295 EDVSGSEMGLYFS
+295 EEVSDNEMELYFS
-308 RFTSLDDIL
+308 RFTGLGDIL
-317 RIRIG
+317 RLRIG
-322 GEYLEYVRSVKDI
+322 GEYVEYVRSVKDI

-348 NGKAYS
+348 NGKVYS
-354 NVTSKEKVASCSA
+354 NVTSREKATSCSA
-367 YMTIQKTASDEYEVE
+367 YMTIQKTASDEYEVQ
-382 FFNFKNTY
+382 FSNFKNTY
-390 INNTF
+390 ISSTY

-424 IFSQGNQ
+424 TFRQDNQ

-441 PALIIGVVTAIA
+441 PALVIGVVTAIA
-453 AIWLFVHILRMSG
+453 AIWLFVHILRRSG
-466 RVSRDD
+466 RISGDD
-472 TTVYLTPI
+472 TAVYLTPI
-480 DRIPVEILFIVGIL
+480 DRIPVEILFIVGL
-494 ELVIIFAAL
+494 AELIVIFAAL
-503 ESISMSDYRS
+503 ESMAVSDSRS
-513 IAEITSLEYVM
+513 IAEITSLEYIM

-540 LSIVRRV
+540 LSIVRQV
-547 KADCLWQHSLVRS
+547 KAGCLWQHSLIRS
-560 TVRFCKKLVRTV
+560 GYIFCRKLVQTV
-572 NHQKNLAAKAVECF
+572 SRQKNLAAKTAECF
-586 LLYLLVNGGMILVLI
+586 AFYLLINGVLI
-601 WGIYSYTP
+601 LMLILGVDNSAP
-609 FASLGALLL
+609 LASLGALLL
-618 IVGFNAYILIIQIR
+618 IIGFNVYILILQIR

-641 EATRALAEGDLEYV
+641 EATKALAEGDLEYV
-655 APQMKRL
+655 APKMKRL

-676 DGLHKAVEKSI
+676 DGLHKAIEKSL

-710 IINYVELIKREDVDN
+710 IINYVELIKREEVDN

-735 DRKSQRLKQL
+735 DKKSQRLKQL

-766 IDFGELVRQAMGEFE
+766 IDFGELLRQAMGEFE

-810 RVMDNLL
+810 RIMDNLL

-831 IDLTCENGR
+831 IDLTCENER
-840 IRLEIKNISKA
+840 VRLEIKNISKA

-882 AQDLVRMQDGEFQIY
+882 ARDLVRMQDGEFQVY

-906 IEFPEYES
+906 IEFPEYIS

-923 AVSEETQMPVLEKK
+923 AVSEENQMPVLEKT
-937 DSQREEP
+937 DSQKEES

>member
-1 MIMKNVKKMPGSA
+1 MRMKNVKKMPGSA
-14 MVKKLIKIINLGIVL
+14 VAKKIIKIINLGIVL
-29 ACSFLAMAFFVYMGS
+29 VCSLLAMVFFVYMGS
-44 IFGYKDLD
+44 MFGYKDLD
-52 CKNYLETRRFAD
+52 CESYLETRRFAD
-64 SLWQIMSRID
+64 SLWQIMSRIS
-74 GEVTW
+74 GEIAW
-79 TENYVDEDEN
+79 TENYVDEDESG
-89 RISISDLTYDSN
+89 ISISDLTYDSN
-101 TGMSQGGLYAEDMRD
+101 KGMAQGGVYAESVQN
-116 LALKGDYVY
+116 LALKGDYEY
-125 SADDFGIWDIDGSG
+125 TTDDFGIWNISG
-139 VTDADGE
+139 AEVTDADGE

-161 WEIKQTDGFVRMS
+161 WEIKQADGFVRMS

-187 PNVIAQEDTSK
+187 PNVVAEESSEDAVA
-198 DVTVDGEDSG
+198 DEEASG
-208 RLTVSIEAKNAGE
+208 SLTVSIEEKNDGGA
-221 TTETGDYSTDVT
+221 TEAAVYGT
-233 EIDAAELEPS
+233 EVVAADLEPS
-243 MSQPGPQDAA
+243 VTRQGPQDAA
-253 FSDDCYITYYQGMEL
+253 FSDDCYIAYYGGTKF

-295 EDVSGSEMGLYFS
+295 EEVSDNEMELYFS
-308 RFTSLDDIL
+308 RFTGLGDIL
-317 RIRIG
+317 RLRIG

-348 NGKAYS
+348 NGKVYS
-354 NVTSKEKVASCSA
+354 NVTSREKATSCSA
-367 YMTIQKTASDEYEVE
+367 YMTIQKTASDEYEVQ
-382 FFNFKNTY
+382 FSNFKNTY
-390 INNTF
+390 ISSTY

-424 IFSQGNQ
+424 TFRQDNQ

-441 PALIIGVVTAIA
+441 PALVIGVVTAIA
-453 AIWLFVHILRMSG
+453 AIWLFVHILRRSG
-466 RVSRDD
+466 RISGDD
-472 TTVYLTPI
+472 TAVYLTPI
-480 DRIPVEILFIVGIL
+480 DRIPVEILFIVGL
-494 ELVIIFAAL
+494 AELIVIFAAL
-503 ESISMSDYRS
+503 ESMAVSDSRS
-513 IAEITSLEYVM
+513 IAEITSLEYIM

-540 LSIVRRV
+540 LSIVRQV
-547 KADCLWQHSLVRS
+547 KAGCLWQHSLIRS
-560 TVRFCKKLVRTV
+560 GYIFCRKLVQTV
-572 NHQKNLAAKAVECF
+572 SRQKNLAAKTAECF
-586 LLYLLVNGGMILVLI
+586 AFYLLINGVLI
-601 WGIYSYTP
+601 LMLILGVDNSAP
-609 FASLGALLL
+609 LASLGALLL
-618 IVGFNAYILIIQIR
+618 IIGFNAYILILQIR

-641 EATRALAEGDLEYV
+641 EATKALAEGDLEYV
-655 APQMKRL
+655 APKMKRL

-676 DGLHKAVEKSI
+676 DGLHKAIEKSL

-710 IINYVELIKREDVDN
+710 IINYVELIKREEVDN

-735 DRKSQRLKQL
+735 DKKSQRLKQL

-766 IDFGELVRQAMGEFE
+766 IDFGELLRQAMGEFE

-810 RVMDNLL
+810 RIMDNLL

-831 IDLTCENGR
+831 IDLTCENER
-840 IRLEIKNISKA
+840 VRLEIKNISKA

-882 AQDLVRMQDGEFQIY
+882 ARDLVRMQDGEFQIY

-906 IEFPEYES
+906 IEFPEYIS

-923 AVSEETQMPVLEKK
+923 AVSEENQMPVLEKT
-937 DSQREEP
+937 DSQKEES

>member
-1 MIMKNVKKMPGSA
+1 MRMKNVKKMPGSA
-14 MVKKLIKIINLGIVL
+14 VAKKIIKIINLGIVL
-29 ACSFLAMAFFVYMGS
+29 VCSLLAMVFFVYMGS
-44 IFGYKDLD
+44 MFGYKDLD
-52 CKNYLETRRFAD
+52 CESYLETRRFAD
-64 SLWQIMSRID
+64 SLWQIMSRIS
-74 GEVTW
+74 GEIAW
-79 TENYVDEDEN
+79 TENYVDEDESG
-89 RISISDLTYDSN
+89 ISISDLTYDSN
-101 TGMSQGGLYAEDMRD
+101 KGMAQGGVYAESVQN
-116 LALKGDYVY
+116 LALKGDYEY
-125 SADDFGIWDIDGSG
+125 TTDDFGIWNISG
-139 VTDADGE
+139 AEVTDADGE

-161 WEIKQTDGFVRMS
+161 WEIKQADGFVRMS

-187 PNVIAQEDTSK
+187 PNVVAEES
-198 DVTVDGEDSG
+198 SG
-208 RLTVSIEAKNAGE
+208 DAAADEEASGSLTVSIEEKIDGGA
-221 TTETGDYSTDVT
+221 TEAAVYGT
-233 EIDAAELEPS
+233 EVVAADLEPS
-243 MSQPGPQDAA
+243 VTRQGPQDAA
-253 FSDDCYITYYQGMEL
+253 FSDDCYIAYYGGTKF

-295 EDVSGSEMGLYFS
+295 EEVSDNEMELYFS
-308 RFTSLDDIL
+308 RFTGLGDIL
-317 RIRIG
+317 RLRIG

-348 NGKAYS
+348 NGKVYS
-354 NVTSKEKVASCSA
+354 NVTSREKATSCSA
-367 YMTIQKTASDEYEVE
+367 YMTIQKTASDEYEVQ
-382 FFNFKNTY
+382 FSNFKNTY
-390 INNTF
+390 ISSTY

-424 IFSQGNQ
+424 TFRQDNQ

-441 PALIIGVVTAIA
+441 PALVIGVVTAIA
-453 AIWLFVHILRMSG
+453 AIWLFVHILRRSG
-466 RVSRDD
+466 RISGDD
-472 TTVYLTPI
+472 TAVYLTPI
-480 DRIPVEILFIVGIL
+480 DRIPVEILFIVGL
-494 ELVIIFAAL
+494 AELIVIFAAL
-503 ESISMSDYRS
+503 ESMAVSDSRS
-513 IAEITSLEYVM
+513 IAEITSLEYIM

-540 LSIVRRV
+540 LSIVRQV
-547 KADCLWQHSLVRS
+547 KAGCLWQHSLIRS
-560 TVRFCKKLVRTV
+560 GYIFCRKLVQTV
-572 NHQKNLAAKAVECF
+572 SRQKNLAAKTAECF
-586 LLYLLVNGGMILVLI
+586 AFYLLINGVLI
-601 WGIYSYTP
+601 LMLILGVDNSAP
-609 FASLGALLL
+609 LASLGALLL
-618 IVGFNAYILIIQIR
+618 IIGFNVYILILQIR

-641 EATRALAEGDLEYV
+641 EATKALAEGDLEYV
-655 APQMKRL
+655 APKMKRL

-676 DGLHKAVEKSI
+676 DGLHKAIEKSL

-710 IINYVELIKREDVDN
+710 IINYVELIKREEVDN

-735 DRKSQRLKQL
+735 DKKSQRLKQL

-766 IDFGELVRQAMGEFE
+766 IDFGELLRQAMGEFE

-810 RVMDNLL
+810 RIMDNLL

-831 IDLTCENGR
+831 IDLTCENER
-840 IRLEIKNISKA
+840 VRLEIKNISKA

-882 AQDLVRMQDGEFQIY
+882 ARDLVRMQDGEFQIY

-906 IEFPEYES
+906 IEFPEYIS
-914 PVVVNMEEA
+914 PVVVNMEEV
-923 AVSEETQMPVLEKK
+923 AVSEENQMPVLEKT
-937 DSQREEP
+937 DSQKEES

>member
-1 MIMKNVKKMPGSA
+1 MRMKNVKKMPGSA
-14 MVKKLIKIINLGIVL
+14 MVKKILKIVNLGIIL
-29 ACSFLAMAFFVYMGS
+29 ACSLLAMAFFTYMGS
-44 IFGYKDLD
+44 MFGYKDLD
-52 CKNYLETRRFAD
+52 CESYLETRRFAD
-64 SLWQIMSRID
+64 SLWQIMSRIS
-74 GEVTW
+74 GEIAW
-79 TENYVDEDEN
+79 TENYVDEDESG
-89 RISISDLTYDSN
+89 ISISDLTYDSN
-101 TGMSQGGLYAEDMRD
+101 KGMTQGGVYTESVQD
-116 LALKGDYVY
+116 LALKGDYEY
-125 SADDFGIWDIDGSG
+125 TTDDFGIWNISG
-139 VTDADGE
+139 AEVTDADGE

-156 IALSN
+156 ITLSN
-161 WEIKQTDGFVRMS
+161 WEIKQADGFVRMS

-187 PNVIAQEDTSK
+187 PNVVVEESSGDTAA
-198 DVTVDGEDSG
+198 DGEVSG
-208 RLTVSIEAKNAGE
+208 SLTVSIEAKNDGGA
-221 TTETGDYSTDVT
+221 TEAAVYGT
-233 EIDAAELEPS
+233 EVVAADLEPS
-243 MSQPGPQDAA
+243 VTRQGPQDAA
-253 FSDDCYITYYQGMEL
+253 FSDDCYIAYYGGTKF

-295 EDVSGSEMGLYFS
+295 EEVSDNEMELYFS
-308 RFTSLDDIL
+308 RFTGLDDIL
-317 RIRIG
+317 RLRIG
-322 GEYLEYVRSVKDI
+322 GEYLEYVRSVRDI

-348 NGKAYS
+348 NGKVYS
-354 NVTSKEKVASCSA
+354 NVTSREKATSCSA

-382 FFNFKNTY
+382 FSNFKNAY
-390 INNTF
+390 INSTY

-424 IFSQGNQ
+424 TFSQGNQ

-453 AIWLFVHILRMSG
+453 AIWLLVHILRMSG

-472 TTVYLTPI
+472 TAIYLTPI
-480 DRIPVEILFIVGIL
+480 DRIPVEILFIVGIA
-494 ELVIIFAAL
+494 ELIVIFAAL
-503 ESISMSDYRS
+503 ESMTMSDYRS
-513 IAEITSLEYVM
+513 IAEITSLEYIM
-524 VVGCFEGLY
+524 LVGCFEGLY

-547 KADCLWQHSLVRS
+547 KAGCLWQHSLIRS
-560 TVRFCKKLVRTV
+560 GYIFCRKLVQNV
-572 NHQKNLAAKAVECF
+572 SHQKNLAAKAAECF
-586 LLYLLVNGGMILVLI
+586 AFYLLINGLLVLMLI
-601 WGIYSYTP
+601 LGVDNSAP
-609 FASLGALLL
+609 LASLGALIM
-618 IVGFNAYILIIQIR
+618 IVGFNVYILIMQIR

-641 EATRALAEGDLEYV
+641 EATKALAEGDLEYV

-676 DGLHKAVEKSI
+676 DGLHKAIEKSL

-710 IINYVELIKREDVDN
+710 IINYVELIKREEVDN

-735 DRKSQRLKQL
+735 DKKSQRLKQL

-766 IDFGELVRQAMGEFE
+766 IDFGELLRQAMGEFE

-810 RVMDNLL
+810 RIMDNLL

-831 IDLTCENGR
+831 IDLTCKDGR
-840 IRLEIKNISKA
+840 VRLEIKNISKA

-882 AQDLVRMQDGEFQIY
+882 ARDLVRMQDGEFQIY

-906 IEFPEYES
+906 IEFPEYVS

-923 AVSEETQMPVLEKK
+923 AVSEENQMPVLEKT
-937 DSQREEP
+937 DSQKEES